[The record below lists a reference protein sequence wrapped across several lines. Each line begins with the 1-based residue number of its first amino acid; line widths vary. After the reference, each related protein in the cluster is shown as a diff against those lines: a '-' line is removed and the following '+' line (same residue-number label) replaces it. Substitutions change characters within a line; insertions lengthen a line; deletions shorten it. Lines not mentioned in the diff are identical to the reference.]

1 MRKILDILPA
11 GFRRR
16 SLGVVATLFARAA
29 LDFAGLAA
37 LLPLLMLALDPATLT
52 GEGASAGAWFRVGS
66 ASPRL
71 PAGIICAAVLLF
83 TALKARASLRLLRT
97 ERNFLSDLYR
107 TLSRRL
113 YTAYHDRGMAFIDA
127 SDPATLVRNI
137 QVVTLTFTY
146 GVLRPAASML
156 AEGMLLLLLL
166 TALAIQAPLAAAF
179 VTALFLIVGGAYGQF
194 IRRRCDRIGEAEHRA
209 QRDKARIVTE
219 TFRGYADMEVN
230 GAFPEMLREFDRAL
244 DEVVRAR
251 AQEAA
256 TNRMPA
262 LFVEGGLAVGLV
274 LLVFAG
280 FGKEATALRFGLFAV
295 AALRLMPSI
304 RSLLT
309 AWTLLR
315 RNRYTMVILR
325 RAADG
330 ITTAEVGD
338 SGDSEHSRAE
348 NGRIGDGIGRTVKK
362 DGAIGDG
369 QATGV
374 IGVTGSNR
382 NNENG
387 CGIGL
392 GTFDTGGS
400 HGNSVLP
407 FEHEITIRGL
417 TFRYPGGP
425 EVIRKLDFTIRKG
438 ERIGICGASGIGKS
452 TLFQL
457 LLGLYE
463 PTAGE
468 IRIDGVLLTPATR
481 RLWQN
486 RIGYVPQRP
495 FLRNGTLAENVAP
508 GLPPEAIDRQRV
520 VDALERAQTGAF
532 VASLPRGIDT
542 PIGACGSRISGGQ
555 RQRIAIA
562 RALYQQSDVLFLDEA
577 TSALDDRTE
586 EDLLR
591 SLDELAREHP
601 GWTLL
606 MIAHRAHSLIHCQRI
621 LDLGNGD

>member
-16 SLGVVATLFARAA
+16 SFGIVATLFARAA

-37 LLPLLMLALDPATLT
+37 LLPLLMLALDPAALS
-52 GEGASAGAWFRVGS
+52 GEGASPGAWIRSGS

-71 PAGIICAAVLLF
+71 LAGMICIAVLLF
-83 TALKARASLRLLRT
+83 TALKARISLRLFRI
-97 ERNFLSDLYR
+97 ERNFLCDLYR

-137 QVVTLTFTY
+137 QVVTQTFTC
-146 GVLRPAASML
+146 GVLRPAASIL

-166 TALAIQAPLAAAF
+166 TALALHAPLAAAF
-179 VTALFLIVGGAYGQF
+179 VTALFLSVGGTYGRF
-194 IRRRCDRIGEAEHRA
+194 VRRRFDRIGAAEHRA
-209 QRDKARIVTE
+209 QRDKARIVAE

-262 LFVEGGLAVGLV
+262 LFIEGGLAVGLV
-274 LLVFAG
+274 FLVIVG
-280 FGKEATALRFGLFAV
+280 FGSKDTALKFGLFAV

-315 RNRYTMVILR
+315 RNRYTIAILR
-325 RAADG
+325 RAASG
-330 ITTAEVGD
+330 IAEARVRN
-338 SGDSEHSRAE
+338 SGNSECSGKE
-348 NGRIGDGIGRTVKK
+348 NGRSGEGIDNRVGTSGADGKVRVIARGTPREKIDGDGE
-362 DGAIGDG
+362 
-369 QATGV
+369 TG
-374 IGVTGSNR
+374 
-382 NNENG
+382 
-387 CGIGL
+387 
-392 GTFDTGGS
+392 
-400 HGNSVLP
+400 VLP
-407 FEHEITIRGL
+407 FEHEITLRGL
-417 TFRYPGGP
+417 SFRYPGGP

-438 ERIGICGASGIGKS
+438 ERIGIRGASGIGKS

-463 PTAGE
+463 PTEGE
-468 IRIDGVLLTPATR
+468 IHIDGTLLTPATR

-508 GLPPEAIDRQRV
+508 GLPSEEIDRQRV
-520 VDALERAQTGAF
+520 REALERAQAGAF

-542 PIGACGSRISGGQ
+542 PVGACGSRISGGQ

-562 RALYQQSDVLFLDEA
+562 RALYRQSDVLFLDEA
-577 TSALDDRTE
+577 TAALDDRTE
-586 EDLLR
+586 EALLR
-591 SLDELAREHP
+591 SLDDLAREHP

-606 MIAHRAHSLIHCQRI
+606 MIAHRAHSLIHCRRI

>member
-16 SLGVVATLFARAA
+16 SFGVVATLFARAA

-37 LLPLLMLALDPATLT
+37 LLPLLMLALDPAALS
-52 GEGASAGAWFRVGS
+52 GEGASPGAWIRSGS

-71 PAGIICAAVLLF
+71 LAGMICIAVLLF
-83 TALKARASLRLLRT
+83 TALKARISLRLFRI
-97 ERNFLSDLYR
+97 ERNFLCDLYR

-137 QVVTLTFTY
+137 QVVTQTFTC
-146 GVLRPAASML
+146 GVLRPAASIL

-166 TALAIQAPLAAAF
+166 TALALHAPLAAAF
-179 VTALFLIVGGAYGQF
+179 VTALFLTVGGTYGRF
-194 IRRRCDRIGEAEHRA
+194 VRRRFDRIGAAEHRA
-209 QRDKARIVTE
+209 QRDKARIVAE

-262 LFVEGGLAVGLV
+262 LFIEGGLAVGLV
-274 LLVFAG
+274 FLVIVG
-280 FGKEATALRFGLFAV
+280 FGSKATALQFGLFAV

-315 RNRYTMVILR
+315 RNHYTMAILR

-330 ITTAEVGD
+330 IAAARVRN
-338 SGDSEHSRAE
+338 SGNSECSGKE
-348 NGRIGDGIGRTVKK
+348 NGRSGEGIDNRVGTSGADGKVRVIARGTPREKIDGDGE
-362 DGAIGDG
+362 
-369 QATGV
+369 TG
-374 IGVTGSNR
+374 
-382 NNENG
+382 
-387 CGIGL
+387 
-392 GTFDTGGS
+392 
-400 HGNSVLP
+400 VLP
-407 FEHEITIRGL
+407 FEHEITLRGL
-417 TFRYPGGP
+417 SFRYPGGP

-438 ERIGICGASGIGKS
+438 ERIGIRGASGIGKS

-463 PTAGE
+463 PTEGE

-508 GLPPEAIDRQRV
+508 GLPSEEIDRQRV
-520 VDALERAQTGAF
+520 REALERAQAGAF

-542 PIGACGSRISGGQ
+542 PVGACGSRISGGQ

-562 RALYQQSDVLFLDEA
+562 RALYRQSDVLFLDEA
-577 TSALDDRTE
+577 TAALDDRTE
-586 EDLLR
+586 EALLR
-591 SLDELAREHP
+591 SLDDLAREHP

-606 MIAHRAHSLIHCQRI
+606 MIAHRAHSLIHCRRI

>member
-37 LLPLLMLALDPATLT
+37 LLPLLMLALDPAALS
-52 GEGASAGAWFRVGS
+52 GEGASPGAWIRSGS

-71 PAGIICAAVLLF
+71 LAGMICIAVLLF
-83 TALKARASLRLLRT
+83 TALKARISLRLFRI
-97 ERNFLSDLYR
+97 ERNFLCDLYR

-137 QVVTLTFTY
+137 QVVTQTFTC
-146 GVLRPAASML
+146 GVLRPAASIL

-166 TALAIQAPLAAAF
+166 TALALHAPLAAAF
-179 VTALFLIVGGAYGQF
+179 VTALFLSVGGAYGRF
-194 IRRRCDRIGEAEHRA
+194 VRRRFDRIGAAEHRA
-209 QRDKARIVTE
+209 QRDKARIVAE

-262 LFVEGGLAVGLV
+262 LFIEGGLAVGLV
-274 LLVFAG
+274 FLVIVG
-280 FGKEATALRFGLFAV
+280 FGSKATALQFGLFAV

-315 RNRYTMVILR
+315 RNRYTIAILR
-325 RAADG
+325 RAASG
-330 ITTAEVGD
+330 IAEARVRN
-338 SGDSEHSRAE
+338 SGNSECSGKE
-348 NGRIGDGIGRTVKK
+348 NGRSGEGIDNRVGTSGADGKVRVIARGTPREKIDGDGE
-362 DGAIGDG
+362 
-369 QATGV
+369 TG
-374 IGVTGSNR
+374 
-382 NNENG
+382 
-387 CGIGL
+387 
-392 GTFDTGGS
+392 
-400 HGNSVLP
+400 VLP
-407 FEHEITIRGL
+407 FEHEITLRGVS
-417 TFRYPGGP
+417 FRYPGGP

-438 ERIGICGASGIGKS
+438 ERIGIRGASGIGKS

-463 PTAGE
+463 PTEGE

-508 GLPPEAIDRQRV
+508 GLPSEEIDRQRV
-520 VDALERAQTGAF
+520 REALERAQAGAF

-542 PIGACGSRISGGQ
+542 PVGACGSRISGGQ

-562 RALYQQSDVLFLDEA
+562 RALYRQSDVLFLDEA
-577 TSALDDRTE
+577 TAALDDRTE
-586 EDLLR
+586 EALLR
-591 SLDELAREHP
+591 SLDDLAREHP

-606 MIAHRAHSLIHCQRI
+606 MIAHRAHSLIHCRRI

>member
-16 SLGVVATLFARAA
+16 SFGIVATLFARAA

-37 LLPLLMLALDPATLT
+37 LLPLLMLALDPAALS
-52 GEGASAGAWFRVGS
+52 GEGASPGAWIRSGS

-71 PAGIICAAVLLF
+71 LAGMICIAVLLF
-83 TALKARASLRLLRT
+83 TALKARISLRLFRI
-97 ERNFLSDLYR
+97 ERNFLCDLYR

-137 QVVTLTFTY
+137 QVVTQTFTC
-146 GVLRPAASML
+146 GVLRPAASIL

-166 TALAIQAPLAAAF
+166 TALALHAPLAAAF
-179 VTALFLIVGGAYGQF
+179 VTALFLSVGGTYGRF
-194 IRRRCDRIGEAEHRA
+194 VRRRFDRIGAAEHRA
-209 QRDKARIVTE
+209 QRDKARIVAE

-262 LFVEGGLAVGLV
+262 LFIEGGLAVGLV
-274 LLVFAG
+274 FLVIVG
-280 FGKEATALRFGLFAV
+280 FGSKATALQFGLFAV

-315 RNRYTMVILR
+315 RNRYTIAILR

-330 ITTAEVGD
+330 IAAAEVR
-338 SGDSEHSRAE
+338 DSENPGPFGKVEVRNSGNSECSGKE
-348 NGRIGDGIGRTVKK
+348 NGRSGEGIDNRVGTSGADGKVRVIARGTPREKIDGDG
-362 DGAIGDG
+362 
-369 QATGV
+369 
-374 IGVTGSNR
+374 
-382 NNENG
+382 ENG
-387 CGIGL
+387 I
-392 GTFDTGGS
+392 
-400 HGNSVLP
+400 LP
-407 FEHEITIRGL
+407 FEHEITLRGVS
-417 TFRYPGGP
+417 FRYPGGP
-425 EVIRKLDFTIRKG
+425 EVIRRLDFTIRKG
-438 ERIGICGASGIGKS
+438 ERIGIRGASGIGKS

-463 PTAGE
+463 PTEGE

-508 GLPPEAIDRQRV
+508 GLPSEEIDRQRV
-520 VDALERAQTGAF
+520 REALERAQAGAF

-542 PIGACGSRISGGQ
+542 PVGACGSRISGGQ

-562 RALYQQSDVLFLDEA
+562 RALYRQSDVLFLDEA
-577 TSALDDRTE
+577 TAALDDRTE
-586 EDLLR
+586 EALLR
-591 SLDELAREHP
+591 SLDDLAREHP

-606 MIAHRAHSLIHCQRI
+606 MIAHRAHSLIHCRRI

>member
-16 SLGVVATLFARAA
+16 SFGIVATLFARAA

-37 LLPLLMLALDPATLT
+37 LLPLLMLALDPAALS
-52 GEGASAGAWFRVGS
+52 GEGASPGAWIRSGS

-71 PAGIICAAVLLF
+71 LAGMICIAVLLF
-83 TALKARASLRLLRT
+83 TALKARISLRLFRI
-97 ERNFLSDLYR
+97 ERNFLCDLYR

-137 QVVTLTFTY
+137 QVVTQTFTC
-146 GVLRPAASML
+146 GVLRPAASIL

-166 TALAIQAPLAAAF
+166 TALALHAPLAAAF
-179 VTALFLIVGGAYGQF
+179 VTALFLSVGGTYGRF
-194 IRRRCDRIGEAEHRA
+194 VRRRFDRIGAAEHRA
-209 QRDKARIVTE
+209 QRDKARIVAE

-244 DEVVRAR
+244 DEVVCAR

-262 LFVEGGLAVGLV
+262 LFIEGGLAVGLV
-274 LLVFAG
+274 FLVIVG
-280 FGKEATALRFGLFAV
+280 FGSKATALKFGLFAV

-315 RNRYTMVILR
+315 RNRYTIAILR
-325 RAADG
+325 RAASG
-330 ITTAEVGD
+330 IAEARVRN
-338 SGDSEHSRAE
+338 SGNSECSGKE
-348 NGRIGDGIGRTVKK
+348 NGRSGEGIDNRVGTSGADGKVRVIARGTPREKIDGDGE
-362 DGAIGDG
+362 
-369 QATGV
+369 TG
-374 IGVTGSNR
+374 
-382 NNENG
+382 
-387 CGIGL
+387 
-392 GTFDTGGS
+392 
-400 HGNSVLP
+400 VLP
-407 FEHEITIRGL
+407 FEHEITLRGL
-417 TFRYPGGP
+417 SFRYPGGP
-425 EVIRKLDFTIRKG
+425 EVIRRLDFTIRKG
-438 ERIGICGASGIGKS
+438 ERIGIRGASGIGKS

-463 PTAGE
+463 PTEGE

-508 GLPPEAIDRQRV
+508 GLPSEEIDRQRV
-520 VDALERAQTGAF
+520 REALERAQAGAF

-542 PIGACGSRISGGQ
+542 PVGACGSRISGGQ

-562 RALYQQSDVLFLDEA
+562 RALYRQSDVLFLDEA
-577 TSALDDRTE
+577 TAALDDRTE
-586 EDLLR
+586 EALLR
-591 SLDELAREHP
+591 SLDDLAREHP

-606 MIAHRAHSLIHCQRI
+606 MIAHRAHSLIHCRRI

>member
-16 SLGVVATLFARAA
+16 SFGIVATLFARAA

-37 LLPLLMLALDPATLT
+37 LLPLLMLALDPAALS
-52 GEGASAGAWFRVGS
+52 GEGASPGAWIRSGS

-71 PAGIICAAVLLF
+71 LAGMICAAVLLF
-83 TALKARASLRLLRT
+83 TALKARISLRLFRI
-97 ERNFLSDLYR
+97 ERNFLCDLYR

-137 QVVTLTFTY
+137 QVVTQTFTC
-146 GVLRPAASML
+146 GVLRPAASIL

-166 TALAIQAPLAAAF
+166 TALALHAPLAAAF
-179 VTALFLIVGGAYGQF
+179 VTALFLSVGGTYGRF
-194 IRRRCDRIGEAEHRA
+194 VRRRFDRIGAAEHRA
-209 QRDKARIVTE
+209 QRDKARIVAE

-262 LFVEGGLAVGLV
+262 LFIEGGLAVGLV
-274 LLVFAG
+274 FLVIVG
-280 FGKEATALRFGLFAV
+280 FGKGATALRFGVFAV

-315 RNRYTMVILR
+315 RNHYTMAILR

-330 ITTAEVGD
+330 IAAAEVR
-338 SGDSEHSRAE
+338 DSE
-348 NGRIGDGIGRTVKK
+348 NPGRSGKK
-362 DGAIGDG
+362 DGRSREGIDNRVGTSGADGKVRVIARGTPREKIDGDG
-369 QATGV
+369 ETG
-374 IGVTGSNR
+374 
-382 NNENG
+382 
-387 CGIGL
+387 
-392 GTFDTGGS
+392 
-400 HGNSVLP
+400 VLP
-407 FEHEITIRGL
+407 FEHEITLRGVS
-417 TFRYPGGP
+417 FRYPGGP

-438 ERIGICGASGIGKS
+438 ERIGIRGASGIGKS

-463 PTAGE
+463 PTEGE

-508 GLPPEAIDRQRV
+508 GLPSEEIDRQRV
-520 VDALERAQTGAF
+520 REALERAQAGAF

-542 PIGACGSRISGGQ
+542 PVGACGSRISGGQ

-562 RALYQQSDVLFLDEA
+562 RALYRQSDVLFLDEA
-577 TSALDDRTE
+577 TAALDDRTE
-586 EDLLR
+586 EALLR
-591 SLDELAREHP
+591 SLDDLAREHP

-606 MIAHRAHSLIHCQRI
+606 MIAHRAHSLIHCRRI

>member
-16 SLGVVATLFARAA
+16 SFGVVATLFARAA

-37 LLPLLMLALDPATLT
+37 LLPLLMLALDPAALS
-52 GEGASAGAWFRVGS
+52 GEGASPGAWLRGGG

-71 PAGIICAAVLLF
+71 LAGMICAAVLLF
-83 TALKARASLRLLRT
+83 TALKARISLRLFRI
-97 ERNFLSDLYR
+97 ERNFLCDLYR

-137 QVVTLTFTY
+137 QVVTQTFTC
-146 GVLRPAASML
+146 GVLRPAASIL

-166 TALAIQAPLAAAF
+166 TALALHAPLAAAF
-179 VTALFLIVGGAYGQF
+179 VTALFLSVGGTYERF
-194 IRRRCDRIGEAEHRA
+194 VRRRFDRIGAAEHRA
-209 QRDKARIVTE
+209 QRDKARIVAE

-262 LFVEGGLAVGLV
+262 LFIEGGLAVGLV
-274 LLVFAG
+274 FLVIVG
-280 FGKEATALRFGLFAV
+280 FGSKATALQFGLFAV

-315 RNRYTMVILR
+315 RNRYTIAILR
-325 RAADG
+325 RAASG
-330 ITTAEVGD
+330 IAEARVRN
-338 SGDSEHSRAE
+338 SGNSECSGKE
-348 NGRIGDGIGRTVKK
+348 NGRSGEGIDNRVGTSGADGKVRVIARGTPREKIDGDGE
-362 DGAIGDG
+362 
-369 QATGV
+369 TG
-374 IGVTGSNR
+374 
-382 NNENG
+382 
-387 CGIGL
+387 
-392 GTFDTGGS
+392 
-400 HGNSVLP
+400 VLP
-407 FEHEITIRGL
+407 FEHEITLRGVS
-417 TFRYPGGP
+417 FRYPGGP

-438 ERIGICGASGIGKS
+438 ERIGIRGASGIGKS

-463 PTAGE
+463 PTEGE

-486 RIGYVPQRP
+486 RIGYVPQHP

-508 GLPPEAIDRQRV
+508 GLPSEEIDRQRV
-520 VDALERAQTGAF
+520 REALERAQAGAF

-542 PIGACGSRISGGQ
+542 PVGACGSRISGGQ

-562 RALYQQSDVLFLDEA
+562 RALYRQSDVLFLDEA
-577 TSALDDRTE
+577 TAALDDRTE
-586 EDLLR
+586 EALLR
-591 SLDELAREHP
+591 SLDDLAREHP

-606 MIAHRAHSLIHCQRI
+606 MIAHRAHSLIHCRRI

>member
-16 SLGVVATLFARAA
+16 SFGVVATLFARAA

-37 LLPLLMLALDPATLT
+37 LLPLLMLALDPAALS
-52 GEGASAGAWFRVGS
+52 GEGASPGAWIRSGS

-71 PAGIICAAVLLF
+71 LAGMICIAVLLF
-83 TALKARASLRLLRT
+83 TALKARISLRLFRI
-97 ERNFLSDLYR
+97 ERNFLCDLYR

-137 QVVTLTFTY
+137 QVVTQTFTC
-146 GVLRPAASML
+146 GVLRPAASIL

-166 TALAIQAPLAAAF
+166 TALALHAPLAAAF
-179 VTALFLIVGGAYGQF
+179 VTALFLSVGGAYGRF
-194 IRRRCDRIGEAEHRA
+194 VRRRFDRIGAAEHRA
-209 QRDKARIVTE
+209 QRDKARIVAE

-262 LFVEGGLAVGLV
+262 LFIEGGLAVGLV
-274 LLVFAG
+274 FLVIVG
-280 FGKEATALRFGLFAV
+280 FGSKATALQFGLFAV

-315 RNRYTMVILR
+315 RNRYTIAILR
-325 RAADG
+325 RAASG
-330 ITTAEVGD
+330 IAEERVRN
-338 SGDSEHSRAE
+338 SGNSECSGKE
-348 NGRIGDGIGRTVKK
+348 NGRSGEGIDNRVGTSGADGKVRVIAHGTPREKIDGDG
-362 DGAIGDG
+362 
-369 QATGV
+369 
-374 IGVTGSNR
+374 
-382 NNENG
+382 ENG
-387 CGIGL
+387 I
-392 GTFDTGGS
+392 
-400 HGNSVLP
+400 LP
-407 FEHEITIRGL
+407 FEHEITLRGL
-417 TFRYPGGP
+417 SFRYPGGP
-425 EVIRKLDFTIRKG
+425 EVIRRLDFTIRKG
-438 ERIGICGASGIGKS
+438 ERIGIRGASGIGKS

-463 PTAGE
+463 PTEGE

-508 GLPPEAIDRQRV
+508 GLPSEEIDRQRV
-520 VDALERAQTGAF
+520 REALERAQAGAF

-542 PIGACGSRISGGQ
+542 PVGACGSRISGGQ

-562 RALYQQSDVLFLDEA
+562 RALYRQSDVLFLDEA
-577 TSALDDRTE
+577 TAALDDRTE
-586 EDLLR
+586 EALLR
-591 SLDELAREHP
+591 SLDDLAREHP

-606 MIAHRAHSLIHCQRI
+606 MIAHRAHSLIHCRRI

>member
-16 SLGVVATLFARAA
+16 SFGVVATLFARAA

-37 LLPLLMLALDPATLT
+37 LLPLLMLALDPAALS
-52 GEGASAGAWFRVGS
+52 GEGASPGAWIRSGS

-71 PAGIICAAVLLF
+71 LAGMICIAVLLF
-83 TALKARASLRLLRT
+83 TALKARISLRLFRI
-97 ERNFLSDLYR
+97 ERNFLCDLYR

-137 QVVTLTFTY
+137 QVVTQTFTC
-146 GVLRPAASML
+146 GVLRPAASIL

-166 TALAIQAPLAAAF
+166 TALALHAPLAAAF
-179 VTALFLIVGGAYGQF
+179 VTALFLSVGGTYGRF
-194 IRRRCDRIGEAEHRA
+194 VRRRFDRIGAAEHRA
-209 QRDKARIVTE
+209 QRDKARNVAE

-262 LFVEGGLAVGLV
+262 LFIEGGLAVGLV
-274 LLVFAG
+274 FLVIVG
-280 FGKEATALRFGLFAV
+280 FGSKATALQFGLFAV

-315 RNRYTMVILR
+315 RNRYTIAILR
-325 RAADG
+325 RAASG
-330 ITTAEVGD
+330 IAEARVRN
-338 SGDSEHSRAE
+338 SGNSECSGKE
-348 NGRIGDGIGRTVKK
+348 NGRSGEGIDSCVGTSGADGEAGVVARGTDRERSDGDG
-362 DGAIGDG
+362 
-369 QATGV
+369 
-374 IGVTGSNR
+374 
-382 NNENG
+382 ENG
-387 CGIGL
+387 I
-392 GTFDTGGS
+392 
-400 HGNSVLP
+400 LP
-407 FEHEITIRGL
+407 FEHEITLRGVS
-417 TFRYPGGP
+417 FRYPGGP
-425 EVIRKLDFTIRKG
+425 EVIRRLDFTIRKG
-438 ERIGICGASGIGKS
+438 ERIGIRGASGIGKS

-463 PTAGE
+463 PTEGE

-508 GLPPEAIDRQRV
+508 GLPSEEIDRQRV
-520 VDALERAQTGAF
+520 REALERAQAGAF

-542 PIGACGSRISGGQ
+542 PVGACGSRISGGQ

-562 RALYQQSDVLFLDEA
+562 RALYRQSDVLFLDEA
-577 TSALDDRTE
+577 TAALDDRTE
-586 EDLLR
+586 EALLR
-591 SLDELAREHP
+591 SLDDLAREHP

-606 MIAHRAHSLIHCQRI
+606 MIAHRAHSLIHCRRI

>member
-16 SLGVVATLFARAA
+16 SFGVVATLFARAA

-37 LLPLLMLALDPATLT
+37 LLPLLMLALDPAALS
-52 GEGASAGAWFRVGS
+52 GEGASPGAWIRSGG
-66 ASPRL
+66 ASLRL
-71 PAGIICAAVLLF
+71 LAGMICAAVLLF
-83 TALKARASLRLLRT
+83 TALKARISLRLFRI
-97 ERNFLSDLYR
+97 ERNFLCDLYR

-137 QVVTLTFTY
+137 QVVTQTFTC
-146 GVLRPAASML
+146 GVLRPAASIL

-166 TALAIQAPLAAAF
+166 TALALHAPLAAAF
-179 VTALFLIVGGAYGQF
+179 VTALFLSVGGTYGRF
-194 IRRRCDRIGEAEHRA
+194 VRRRCDRIGAAEHRA
-209 QRDKARIVTE
+209 QRDKARIVAE

-244 DEVVRAR
+244 DEVVRAC

-262 LFVEGGLAVGLV
+262 LFIEGGLAVGLV
-274 LLVFAG
+274 FLVIVG
-280 FGKEATALRFGLFAV
+280 FGSKATALKFGLFAV

-315 RNRYTMVILR
+315 RNHYTMAILR

-330 ITTAEVGD
+330 IAAAEVRD
-338 SGDSEHSRAE
+338 SGNSECSGKE
-348 NGRIGDGIGRTVKK
+348 NGRSGEGIDNRVGTSGADGKVRVIARGTPREKIDGDGE
-362 DGAIGDG
+362 
-369 QATGV
+369 TG
-374 IGVTGSNR
+374 
-382 NNENG
+382 
-387 CGIGL
+387 
-392 GTFDTGGS
+392 
-400 HGNSVLP
+400 VLP
-407 FEHEITIRGL
+407 FEHEITLRGL
-417 TFRYPGGP
+417 SFRYPGGP

-438 ERIGICGASGIGKS
+438 ERIGIRGASGIGKS

-463 PTAGE
+463 PTEGE

-508 GLPPEAIDRQRV
+508 GLPSEEIDRQRV
-520 VDALERAQTGAF
+520 REALERAQAGAF

-542 PIGACGSRISGGQ
+542 PVGACGSRISGGQ

-562 RALYQQSDVLFLDEA
+562 RALYRQSDVLFLDEA

-586 EDLLR
+586 EALLR
-591 SLDELAREHP
+591 SLDDLARGHP

-606 MIAHRAHSLIHCQRI
+606 MIAHRAHSLIHCRRI

>member
-16 SLGVVATLFARAA
+16 SFGIVATLFARAA

-37 LLPLLMLALDPATLT
+37 LLPLLMLALDPAALS
-52 GEGASAGAWFRVGS
+52 GEGASPGAWIRNGS

-71 PAGIICAAVLLF
+71 LAGMICIAVLLF
-83 TALKARASLRLLRT
+83 TALKARISLRLFRI
-97 ERNFLSDLYR
+97 ERNFLCDLYR

-137 QVVTLTFTY
+137 QVVTQTFTC
-146 GVLRPAASML
+146 GVLRPAASIL

-166 TALAIQAPLAAAF
+166 TALALHAPLAAAF
-179 VTALFLIVGGAYGQF
+179 VTALFLSVGGTYGRF
-194 IRRRCDRIGEAEHRA
+194 VRRRFDRIGAAEHRA
-209 QRDKARIVTE
+209 QRDKARIVAE

-262 LFVEGGLAVGLV
+262 LFIEGGLAVGLV
-274 LLVFAG
+274 FLVIVG
-280 FGKEATALRFGLFAV
+280 FGSKATALQFGLFTV

-315 RNRYTMVILR
+315 RNRYTIAILR
-325 RAADG
+325 RAASG
-330 ITTAEVGD
+330 IAEARVRN
-338 SGDSEHSRAE
+338 SGNSECSGKE
-348 NGRIGDGIGRTVKK
+348 NGRSGEGIDNRVGTSGADGKVRVIARGTPQEKIDGDGE
-362 DGAIGDG
+362 
-369 QATGV
+369 TG
-374 IGVTGSNR
+374 
-382 NNENG
+382 
-387 CGIGL
+387 
-392 GTFDTGGS
+392 
-400 HGNSVLP
+400 VLP
-407 FEHEITIRGL
+407 FEHEITLRGVS
-417 TFRYPGGP
+417 FRYPGGP
-425 EVIRKLDFTIRKG
+425 EVIRRLDFTIRKG
-438 ERIGICGASGIGKS
+438 ERIGIRGASGIGKS

-463 PTAGE
+463 PTEGE

-508 GLPPEAIDRQRV
+508 GLPSEEIDRQRV
-520 VDALERAQTGAF
+520 REALERAQAGAF

-542 PIGACGSRISGGQ
+542 PVGACGSRISGGQ

-562 RALYQQSDVLFLDEA
+562 RALYRQSDVLFLDEA
-577 TSALDDRTE
+577 TAALDDRTE
-586 EDLLR
+586 EALLR
-591 SLDELAREHP
+591 SLDDLARGHP

-606 MIAHRAHSLIHCQRI
+606 MIAHRTHSLIHCRRI

>member
-16 SLGVVATLFARAA
+16 SFGIVATLFARAA

-37 LLPLLMLALDPATLT
+37 LLPLLMLALDPAALS
-52 GEGASAGAWFRVGS
+52 GEGASPGAWIRSGS

-71 PAGIICAAVLLF
+71 LAGMICAAVLLF
-83 TALKARASLRLLRT
+83 TALKARISLRLFRI
-97 ERNFLSDLYR
+97 ERNFLCDLYR

-137 QVVTLTFTY
+137 QVVTQTFTC
-146 GVLRPAASML
+146 GVLRPAASIL

-166 TALAIQAPLAAAF
+166 TALALHAPLAAAF
-179 VTALFLIVGGAYGQF
+179 VAALFLSVGGTYGRF
-194 IRRRCDRIGEAEHRA
+194 VRRRFDRIGAAEHRA
-209 QRDKARIVTE
+209 QRDKARIVAE

-274 LLVFAG
+274 LLVLVG
-280 FGKEATALRFGLFAV
+280 FGKGATALQFGLFAV

-315 RNRYTMVILR
+315 RNRYTIAILR
-325 RAADG
+325 RAASG
-330 ITTAEVGD
+330 IAEARVRN
-338 SGDSEHSRAE
+338 SGNSECSGKE
-348 NGRIGDGIGRTVKK
+348 NGRSGEGIDNRVGTSGADGKVRVIARGTPREKIDGDGE
-362 DGAIGDG
+362 
-369 QATGV
+369 TG
-374 IGVTGSNR
+374 
-382 NNENG
+382 
-387 CGIGL
+387 
-392 GTFDTGGS
+392 
-400 HGNSVLP
+400 VLP
-407 FEHEITIRGL
+407 FEHEITLRGVS
-417 TFRYPGGP
+417 FRYPGGP

-438 ERIGICGASGIGKS
+438 ERIGIRGASGIGKS

-463 PTAGE
+463 PTEGE

-508 GLPPEAIDRQRV
+508 GLPSEEIDRQRV
-520 VDALERAQTGAF
+520 REALERAQAGAF

-542 PIGACGSRISGGQ
+542 PVGACGSRISGGQ

-562 RALYQQSDVLFLDEA
+562 RALYRQSDVLFLDEA

-586 EDLLR
+586 EALLR
-591 SLDELAREHP
+591 SLDDLAREHP

-606 MIAHRAHSLIHCQRI
+606 MIAHRAHSLIHCRRI

>member
-16 SLGVVATLFARAA
+16 SFGVVATLFARAA

-37 LLPLLMLALDPATLT
+37 LLPLLMLALDPAALS
-52 GEGASAGAWFRVGS
+52 GEGASPGAWIRSGS

-71 PAGIICAAVLLF
+71 LAGMICIAVLLF
-83 TALKARASLRLLRT
+83 TALKARISLRLFRI
-97 ERNFLSDLYR
+97 ERNFLCDLYR

-137 QVVTLTFTY
+137 QVVTQTFTC
-146 GVLRPAASML
+146 GVLRPAASIL

-166 TALAIQAPLAAAF
+166 TALALHAPLAAAF
-179 VTALFLIVGGAYGQF
+179 VTALFLSVGGTYGRF
-194 IRRRCDRIGEAEHRA
+194 VRRRFDRIGAAEHRA
-209 QRDKARIVTE
+209 QRDKARIVAE

-262 LFVEGGLAVGLV
+262 LFIEGGLAVGLV
-274 LLVFAG
+274 LLVLVG
-280 FGKEATALRFGLFAV
+280 FGKGATALRFGVFAV

-315 RNRYTMVILR
+315 RNRYTIAILR
-325 RAADG
+325 RAASG
-330 ITTAEVGD
+330 IAEARVRN
-338 SGDSEHSRAE
+338 SGNSECSGKE
-348 NGRIGDGIGRTVKK
+348 NGRSGEGIDNRVGTSGADGKVRVIARGTPREKIDGDGE
-362 DGAIGDG
+362 
-369 QATGV
+369 TG
-374 IGVTGSNR
+374 
-382 NNENG
+382 
-387 CGIGL
+387 
-392 GTFDTGGS
+392 
-400 HGNSVLP
+400 VLP
-407 FEHEITIRGL
+407 FEHEITLRGVS
-417 TFRYPGGP
+417 FRYPGGP

-438 ERIGICGASGIGKS
+438 ERIGIRGASGIGKS

-463 PTAGE
+463 PTEGE

-508 GLPPEAIDRQRV
+508 GLPSEEIDRQRV
-520 VDALERAQTGAF
+520 REALERAQAGAF

-542 PIGACGSRISGGQ
+542 PVGACGSRISGGQ

-562 RALYQQSDVLFLDEA
+562 RALYRQSDVLFLDEA
-577 TSALDDRTE
+577 TAALDDRTE
-586 EDLLR
+586 EALLR
-591 SLDELAREHP
+591 SLDDLAREHP

-606 MIAHRAHSLIHCQRI
+606 MIAHRAHSLIHCRRI

>member
-16 SLGVVATLFARAA
+16 SFGIVATLFARAA

-37 LLPLLMLALDPATLT
+37 LLPLLMLALDPAALS
-52 GEGASAGAWFRVGS
+52 GEGASPGAWIRSGG
-66 ASPRL
+66 ASLRL
-71 PAGIICAAVLLF
+71 LAGMICAAVLLF
-83 TALKARASLRLLRT
+83 TALKARISLRLFRI
-97 ERNFLSDLYR
+97 ERNFLCDLYR

-137 QVVTLTFTY
+137 QVVTQTFTC
-146 GVLRPAASML
+146 GVLRPAASIL

-166 TALAIQAPLAAAF
+166 TALALHAPLAAAF
-179 VTALFLIVGGAYGQF
+179 VTALFLTVGGTYGRF
-194 IRRRCDRIGEAEHRA
+194 VRRRFDRIGAAEHRA
-209 QRDKARIVTE
+209 QRDKARIVAE

-262 LFVEGGLAVGLV
+262 LFIEGGLAVGLV
-274 LLVFAG
+274 FLVIVG
-280 FGKEATALRFGLFAV
+280 FGSKDTALQFGLFAV

-315 RNRYTMVILR
+315 RNHYTIAILR
-325 RAADG
+325 RAASG
-330 ITTAEVGD
+330 IAEARVRN
-338 SGDSEHSRAE
+338 SGNSECSGKE
-348 NGRIGDGIGRTVKK
+348 NGRSGEGIDNRVGTSGADGKVRVIARGTPREKIDGDGE
-362 DGAIGDG
+362 
-369 QATGV
+369 TG
-374 IGVTGSNR
+374 
-382 NNENG
+382 
-387 CGIGL
+387 
-392 GTFDTGGS
+392 
-400 HGNSVLP
+400 VLP
-407 FEHEITIRGL
+407 FEHEITLRGVS
-417 TFRYPGGP
+417 FRYPGGP
-425 EVIRKLDFTIRKG
+425 EVIRRLDFTIRKG
-438 ERIGICGASGIGKS
+438 ERIGIRGASGIGKS

-463 PTAGE
+463 PTEGE

-508 GLPPEAIDRQRV
+508 GLPSEEIDRQRV
-520 VDALERAQTGAF
+520 REALERAQAGAF

-542 PIGACGSRISGGQ
+542 PVGACGSRISGGQ

-562 RALYQQSDVLFLDEA
+562 RALYRQSDVLFLDEA
-577 TSALDDRTE
+577 TAALDDRTE
-586 EDLLR
+586 EALLR
-591 SLDELAREHP
+591 SLDDLAREHP

-606 MIAHRAHSLIHCQRI
+606 MIAHRAHSLIHCRRI

>member
-16 SLGVVATLFARAA
+16 SFGIVATLFARAA

-37 LLPLLMLALDPATLT
+37 LLPLLMLALDPAALS
-52 GEGASAGAWFRVGS
+52 GEGASPGAWIRSGS

-71 PAGIICAAVLLF
+71 LAGMICIAVLLF
-83 TALKARASLRLLRT
+83 TALKARISLRLFRI
-97 ERNFLSDLYR
+97 ERNFLCDLYR

-137 QVVTLTFTY
+137 QVVTQTFTC
-146 GVLRPAASML
+146 GVLRPAASIL

-166 TALAIQAPLAAAF
+166 TALALHAPLAAAF
-179 VTALFLIVGGAYGQF
+179 VTALFLTVGGTYGRF
-194 IRRRCDRIGEAEHRA
+194 VRRRFDRIGAAEHRA
-209 QRDKARIVTE
+209 QRDKARIVAE

-262 LFVEGGLAVGLV
+262 LFIEGGLAVGLV
-274 LLVFAG
+274 FLVIVG
-280 FGKEATALRFGLFAV
+280 FGSKDTALKFGLFAV

-315 RNRYTMVILR
+315 RNRYTMAILR
-325 RAADG
+325 CAADG
-330 ITTAEVGD
+330 IAAAEVR
-338 SGDSEHSRAE
+338 DSENPGPFGKVEVRDSENPGRSGKE
-348 NGRIGDGIGRTVKK
+348 NGRSGEGIDSCVGTSGADGEAGVVARGTDRERSDGDG
-362 DGAIGDG
+362 
-369 QATGV
+369 
-374 IGVTGSNR
+374 
-382 NNENG
+382 ENG
-387 CGIGL
+387 I
-392 GTFDTGGS
+392 
-400 HGNSVLP
+400 LP
-407 FEHEITIRGL
+407 FEHEITLRGVS
-417 TFRYPGGP
+417 FRYPGGP
-425 EVIRKLDFTIRKG
+425 EVIRRLDFTIRKG
-438 ERIGICGASGIGKS
+438 ERIGIRGASGIGKS

-463 PTAGE
+463 PTEGE
-468 IRIDGVLLTPATR
+468 IRIDGTLLTPATR

-508 GLPPEAIDRQRV
+508 GLPSEEIDRQRV
-520 VDALERAQTGAF
+520 REALERAQAGAF

-542 PIGACGSRISGGQ
+542 PVGACGSRISGGQ

-562 RALYQQSDVLFLDEA
+562 RALYRQSDVLFLDEA
-577 TSALDDRTE
+577 TAALDDRTE
-586 EDLLR
+586 EALLR
-591 SLDELAREHP
+591 SLDDLARGHP

-606 MIAHRAHSLIHCQRI
+606 MIAHRAHSLIHCRRI

>member
-16 SLGVVATLFARAA
+16 SLGVVATLFARAS

-37 LLPLLMLALDPATLT
+37 LLPLLMLALDPAALS
-52 GEGASAGAWFRVGS
+52 GEGASPGAWIRSGS

-71 PAGIICAAVLLF
+71 LAGMICIAVLLF
-83 TALKARASLRLLRT
+83 TALKARISLRLFRI
-97 ERNFLSDLYR
+97 ERNFLCDLYR

-137 QVVTLTFTY
+137 QVVTQTFTC
-146 GVLRPAASML
+146 GVLRPAASIL

-166 TALAIQAPLAAAF
+166 TALALHAPLAAAF
-179 VTALFLIVGGAYGQF
+179 VTALFLSVGGTYGRF
-194 IRRRCDRIGEAEHRA
+194 VRRRFDRIGAAEHRA
-209 QRDKARIVTE
+209 QRDKARIVAE

-244 DEVVRAR
+244 DEVVRAC

-262 LFVEGGLAVGLV
+262 LFIEGGLAVGLV
-274 LLVFAG
+274 FLVIVG
-280 FGKEATALRFGLFAV
+280 FGSKATALQFGLFTV

-315 RNRYTMVILR
+315 RNRYTIAILR
-325 RAADG
+325 RAASG
-330 ITTAEVGD
+330 IAEARVRN
-338 SGDSEHSRAE
+338 SGNSECSGKE
-348 NGRIGDGIGRTVKK
+348 NGRSGEGIDNRVGTSGADGKVRVIARGTPQEKIDGDGE
-362 DGAIGDG
+362 
-369 QATGV
+369 TG
-374 IGVTGSNR
+374 
-382 NNENG
+382 
-387 CGIGL
+387 
-392 GTFDTGGS
+392 
-400 HGNSVLP
+400 VLP
-407 FEHEITIRGL
+407 FEHEITLRGL
-417 TFRYPGGP
+417 SFRYPGGP

-438 ERIGICGASGIGKS
+438 ERIGIRGASGIGKS

-463 PTAGE
+463 PTEGE

-508 GLPPEAIDRQRV
+508 GLPSEEIDRQRV
-520 VDALERAQTGAF
+520 REALERAQAGAF

-542 PIGACGSRISGGQ
+542 PVGACGSRISGGQ

-562 RALYQQSDVLFLDEA
+562 RALYRQSDVLFLDEA
-577 TSALDDRTE
+577 TAALDDRTE
-586 EDLLR
+586 EALLR
-591 SLDELAREHP
+591 SLDDLAREHP

-606 MIAHRAHSLIHCQRI
+606 MIAHRAHSLIHCRRI

>member
-16 SLGVVATLFARAA
+16 SFGIVATLFARAA

-37 LLPLLMLALDPATLT
+37 LLPLLMLALDPAALS
-52 GEGASAGAWFRVGS
+52 GEGASPGAWIRSGS

-71 PAGIICAAVLLF
+71 LAGMICIAVLLF
-83 TALKARASLRLLRT
+83 TALKARISLRLFRI
-97 ERNFLSDLYR
+97 ERNFLCDLYR

-137 QVVTLTFTY
+137 QVVTQTFTC
-146 GVLRPAASML
+146 GVLRPAASIL

-166 TALAIQAPLAAAF
+166 TALALHAPLAAAF
-179 VTALFLIVGGAYGQF
+179 VTALFLSVGGTYGRF
-194 IRRRCDRIGEAEHRA
+194 VRRRFDRIGAAEHRA
-209 QRDKARIVTE
+209 QRDKARIVAE

-262 LFVEGGLAVGLV
+262 LFIEGGLAVGLV
-274 LLVFAG
+274 FLVIVG
-280 FGKEATALRFGLFAV
+280 FGSKDTALQFGLFAV

-315 RNRYTMVILR
+315 RNHYTMAILR

-330 ITTAEVGD
+330 IAAAEVR
-338 SGDSEHSRAE
+338 DSENSECSGKE
-348 NGRIGDGIGRTVKK
+348 NGRSGEGIDNRVGTSGADGKVRVFARGTPREKIDGDGE
-362 DGAIGDG
+362 
-369 QATGV
+369 TG
-374 IGVTGSNR
+374 
-382 NNENG
+382 
-387 CGIGL
+387 
-392 GTFDTGGS
+392 
-400 HGNSVLP
+400 VLP
-407 FEHEITIRGL
+407 FEHEITLRGL
-417 TFRYPGGP
+417 SFRYPGGP
-425 EVIRKLDFTIRKG
+425 EVIRRLDFTIRKG
-438 ERIGICGASGIGKS
+438 ERIGIRGASGIGKS

-463 PTAGE
+463 PTEGE
-468 IRIDGVLLTPATR
+468 IRIDGTLLTPATR

-508 GLPPEAIDRQRV
+508 GLPSEEIDRQRV
-520 VDALERAQTGAF
+520 REALERAQAGAF

-542 PIGACGSRISGGQ
+542 PVGACGSRISGGQ

-562 RALYQQSDVLFLDEA
+562 RALYRQSDVLFLDEA
-577 TSALDDRTE
+577 TAALDDRTE
-586 EDLLR
+586 EALLR
-591 SLDELAREHP
+591 SLDDLAREHP

-606 MIAHRAHSLIHCQRI
+606 MIAHRAHSLIHCRRI

>member
-1 MRKILDILPA
+1 MRKILDILPD

-37 LLPLLMLALDPATLT
+37 LLPLLMLALDPAALS
-52 GEGASAGAWFRVGS
+52 GEGASPGAWIRSGS

-71 PAGIICAAVLLF
+71 LAGMICIAVLLF
-83 TALKARASLRLLRT
+83 TALKARISLRLFRI
-97 ERNFLSDLYR
+97 ERNFLCDLYR

-137 QVVTLTFTY
+137 QVVTQTFTC
-146 GVLRPAASML
+146 GVLRPAASIL

-166 TALAIQAPLAAAF
+166 TALALHAPLAAAF
-179 VTALFLIVGGAYGQF
+179 VTALFLSVGGTYGRF
-194 IRRRCDRIGEAEHRA
+194 VRRRFDRIGAAEHRA
-209 QRDKARIVTE
+209 QRDKARIVAE

-262 LFVEGGLAVGLV
+262 LFIEGGLAVGLV
-274 LLVFAG
+274 FLVIVG
-280 FGKEATALRFGLFAV
+280 FGSKDTALQFGLFAV

-315 RNRYTMVILR
+315 RNHYTIAILR
-325 RAADG
+325 RAASG
-330 ITTAEVGD
+330 IAEARVRN
-338 SGDSEHSRAE
+338 SGNSECSGKE
-348 NGRIGDGIGRTVKK
+348 NGRSGEGIDNRVGTSGADGKVRVIARGTPREKIDGDGE
-362 DGAIGDG
+362 
-369 QATGV
+369 TG
-374 IGVTGSNR
+374 
-382 NNENG
+382 
-387 CGIGL
+387 
-392 GTFDTGGS
+392 
-400 HGNSVLP
+400 VLP
-407 FEHEITIRGL
+407 FEHEITLRGVS
-417 TFRYPGGP
+417 FRYPGGP
-425 EVIRKLDFTIRKG
+425 EVIRRLDFTIRKG
-438 ERIGICGASGIGKS
+438 ERIGIRGASGIGKS

-463 PTAGE
+463 PTEGE

-508 GLPPEAIDRQRV
+508 GLPSEEIDRQRV
-520 VDALERAQTGAF
+520 REALERAQAGAF

-542 PIGACGSRISGGQ
+542 PVGACGSRISGGQ

-562 RALYQQSDVLFLDEA
+562 RALYRQSDVLFLDEA
-577 TSALDDRTE
+577 TAALDDRTE
-586 EDLLR
+586 EALLR
-591 SLDELAREHP
+591 SLDDLAREHP

-606 MIAHRAHSLIHCQRI
+606 MIAHRAHSLIHCRRI

>member
-16 SLGVVATLFARAA
+16 SFGVVATLFARAA

-37 LLPLLMLALDPATLT
+37 LLPLLMLALDPAALS
-52 GEGASAGAWFRVGS
+52 GEGASPGAWIRSGS

-71 PAGIICAAVLLF
+71 LAGMICIAVLLF
-83 TALKARASLRLLRT
+83 TALKARISLRLFRI
-97 ERNFLSDLYR
+97 ERNFLCDLYR

-137 QVVTLTFTY
+137 QVVTQTFTC
-146 GVLRPAASML
+146 GVLRPAASIL

-166 TALAIQAPLAAAF
+166 TALALHAPLAAAF
-179 VTALFLIVGGAYGQF
+179 VTALFLSVGGTYGRF
-194 IRRRCDRIGEAEHRA
+194 VRRRFDRIGAAEHRA
-209 QRDKARIVTE
+209 QRDKARIVAE

-262 LFVEGGLAVGLV
+262 LFIEGGLAVGLV
-274 LLVFAG
+274 LLVLVG
-280 FGKEATALRFGLFAV
+280 FGKGATALRFGVFAV

-315 RNRYTMVILR
+315 RNRYTIAILR
-325 RAADG
+325 RAASG
-330 ITTAEVGD
+330 IAEARVRN
-338 SGDSEHSRAE
+338 SGNSECSGKE
-348 NGRIGDGIGRTVKK
+348 NGRSGEGIDNRVGTSGADGKVRVIARGTPREKIDGDGE
-362 DGAIGDG
+362 
-369 QATGV
+369 TG
-374 IGVTGSNR
+374 
-382 NNENG
+382 
-387 CGIGL
+387 
-392 GTFDTGGS
+392 
-400 HGNSVLP
+400 VLP
-407 FEHEITIRGL
+407 FEHEITLRGVS
-417 TFRYPGGP
+417 FRYPGGP

-438 ERIGICGASGIGKS
+438 ERIGIRGASGIGKS

-463 PTAGE
+463 PTEGE

-508 GLPPEAIDRQRV
+508 GLPSEEIDRQRV
-520 VDALERAQTGAF
+520 REALERAQAGAF

-542 PIGACGSRISGGQ
+542 PVGACGSRISGGQ

-562 RALYQQSDVLFLDEA
+562 RALYRQSDVLFLDEA
-577 TSALDDRTE
+577 TAALDDRTE
-586 EDLLR
+586 EALLR
-591 SLDELAREHP
+591 SLDDLAREHP
-601 GWTLL
+601 GWTLM
-606 MIAHRAHSLIHCQRI
+606 MIAHRAHSLIHCRRI

>member
-16 SLGVVATLFARAA
+16 SFGIVATLFARAA

-37 LLPLLMLALDPATLT
+37 LLPLLMLALDPAALS
-52 GEGASAGAWFRVGS
+52 GEGASPGAWIRSGS

-71 PAGIICAAVLLF
+71 LAGMICIAVLLF
-83 TALKARASLRLLRT
+83 TALKARISLRLFRI
-97 ERNFLSDLYR
+97 ERNFLCDLYR

-137 QVVTLTFTY
+137 QVVTQTFTC
-146 GVLRPAASML
+146 GVLRPAASIL

-166 TALAIQAPLAAAF
+166 TALALHAPLAAAF
-179 VTALFLIVGGAYGQF
+179 VTALFLTVGGTYGRF
-194 IRRRCDRIGEAEHRA
+194 VRRRFDRIGAAEHRA
-209 QRDKARIVTE
+209 QRDKARIVAE

-262 LFVEGGLAVGLV
+262 LFIEGGLAVGLV
-274 LLVFAG
+274 FLVIVG
-280 FGKEATALRFGLFAV
+280 FGSKDTALQFGLFAV

-315 RNRYTMVILR
+315 RNRYTMAILR
-325 RAADG
+325 RAASG
-330 ITTAEVGD
+330 IAEARVRN
-338 SGDSEHSRAE
+338 SGNSECSGKE
-348 NGRIGDGIGRTVKK
+348 NGRSGEGIDNRVGTSGADGKVRVIARGTPREKIDGDGE
-362 DGAIGDG
+362 
-369 QATGV
+369 TG
-374 IGVTGSNR
+374 
-382 NNENG
+382 
-387 CGIGL
+387 
-392 GTFDTGGS
+392 
-400 HGNSVLP
+400 VLP
-407 FEHEITIRGL
+407 FEHEITLRGL
-417 TFRYPGGP
+417 SFRYPGGP
-425 EVIRKLDFTIRKG
+425 EVIRRLDFTIRKG
-438 ERIGICGASGIGKS
+438 ERIGIRGASGIGKS

-463 PTAGE
+463 PTEGE

-508 GLPPEAIDRQRV
+508 GLPSEEIDRQRV
-520 VDALERAQTGAF
+520 REALERAQAGAF

-542 PIGACGSRISGGQ
+542 PVGACGSRISGGQ

-562 RALYQQSDVLFLDEA
+562 RALYRQSDVLFLDEA
-577 TSALDDRTE
+577 TAALDDRTE
-586 EDLLR
+586 EALLR
-591 SLDELAREHP
+591 SLDDLAREHP

-606 MIAHRAHSLIHCQRI
+606 MIAHRAHSLIHCRRI

>member
-16 SLGVVATLFARAA
+16 SFGIVATLFARAA

-37 LLPLLMLALDPATLT
+37 LLPLLMLALDPAALS
-52 GEGASAGAWFRVGS
+52 GEGASPGAWIRSGS

-71 PAGIICAAVLLF
+71 LAGMICIAVLLF
-83 TALKARASLRLLRT
+83 TALKARISLRLFRI
-97 ERNFLSDLYR
+97 ERNFLCDLYR

-113 YTAYHDRGMAFIDA
+113 YTAYHDRAMAFIDA

-137 QVVTLTFTY
+137 QVGTQTFTC
-146 GVLRPAASML
+146 GVLRPAVSIL

-166 TALAIQAPLAAAF
+166 TALALHAPLAAAF
-179 VTALFLIVGGAYGQF
+179 VTALFLTVGGTYGRF
-194 IRRRCDRIGEAEHRA
+194 VRRRFDRIGAAEHRA
-209 QRDKARIVTE
+209 QRDKARIVAE

-230 GAFPEMLREFDRAL
+230 GAFPEMLREFGRGL

-251 AQEAA
+251 AQVAA

-262 LFVEGGLAVGLV
+262 LFIEGGLAVGLV
-274 LLVFAG
+274 FLVIVG
-280 FGKEATALRFGLFAV
+280 FGSKATALQFGLFAV

-315 RNRYTMVILR
+315 RNHYTMAILR

-330 ITTAEVGD
+330 IAAAEVRN
-338 SGDSEHSRAE
+338 SGNSECSGKE
-348 NGRIGDGIGRTVKK
+348 NGRSGEGIDNRVGTSGADGKVRVIARGTPREKIDGDGE
-362 DGAIGDG
+362 
-369 QATGV
+369 TG
-374 IGVTGSNR
+374 
-382 NNENG
+382 
-387 CGIGL
+387 
-392 GTFDTGGS
+392 
-400 HGNSVLP
+400 VLP
-407 FEHEITIRGL
+407 FEHEITLRGL
-417 TFRYPGGP
+417 SFRYPGGP

-438 ERIGICGASGIGKS
+438 ERIGIRGASGIGKS

-463 PTAGE
+463 PTEGE
-468 IRIDGVLLTPATR
+468 IRIDGTLLTPATR

-508 GLPPEAIDRQRV
+508 GLPSEEIDRQRV
-520 VDALERAQTGAF
+520 REALERAQAGAF

-542 PIGACGSRISGGQ
+542 PVGACGSRISGGQ

-562 RALYQQSDVLFLDEA
+562 RALYRQSDVLFLDEA
-577 TSALDDRTE
+577 TAALDDRTE
-586 EDLLR
+586 EALLR
-591 SLDELAREHP
+591 SLDDLAREHP

-606 MIAHRAHSLIHCQRI
+606 MIAHRAHSLIHCRRI

>member
-16 SLGVVATLFARAA
+16 SFGIVATLFARAA

-37 LLPLLMLALDPATLT
+37 LLPLLMLALDPAALS
-52 GEGASAGAWFRVGS
+52 GEGASPGAWIRSGS

-71 PAGIICAAVLLF
+71 LAGMICIAVLLF
-83 TALKARASLRLLRT
+83 TALKARISLRLFRI
-97 ERNFLSDLYR
+97 ERNFLCDLYR

-137 QVVTLTFTY
+137 QVVTQTFTC
-146 GVLRPAASML
+146 GVLRPAASIL

-166 TALAIQAPLAAAF
+166 TALALHAPLAAAF
-179 VTALFLIVGGAYGQF
+179 VTALFLSVGGTYGRFVQ
-194 IRRRCDRIGEAEHRA
+194 RRFDRIGAAEHRA
-209 QRDKARIVTE
+209 QRDKARIVAE

-262 LFVEGGLAVGLV
+262 LFIEGGLAVGLV
-274 LLVFAG
+274 FLVIVG
-280 FGKEATALRFGLFAV
+280 FGSKATALQFGLFAV

-315 RNRYTMVILR
+315 RNRYTMAILR
-325 RAADG
+325 RAASG
-330 ITTAEVGD
+330 IAEARVRN
-338 SGDSEHSRAE
+338 SGNSECSGKE
-348 NGRIGDGIGRTVKK
+348 NGRSGEGIDSCVGTSGADGKVRVIARGTPREKIDGDGE
-362 DGAIGDG
+362 
-369 QATGV
+369 TG
-374 IGVTGSNR
+374 
-382 NNENG
+382 
-387 CGIGL
+387 
-392 GTFDTGGS
+392 
-400 HGNSVLP
+400 VLP
-407 FEHEITIRGL
+407 FEHEITLRGL
-417 TFRYPGGP
+417 SFRYPGGP

-438 ERIGICGASGIGKS
+438 ERIGIRGASGIGKS

-463 PTAGE
+463 PTEGE

-508 GLPPEAIDRQRV
+508 GLPSEEIDRQRV
-520 VDALERAQTGAF
+520 REALERAQAGAF

-542 PIGACGSRISGGQ
+542 PVGACGSRISGGQ

-562 RALYQQSDVLFLDEA
+562 RALYRQSDVLFLDEA
-577 TSALDDRTE
+577 TAALDDRTE
-586 EDLLR
+586 EALLR
-591 SLDELAREHP
+591 SLDDLAREHP

-606 MIAHRAHSLIHCQRI
+606 MIAHRAHSLIHCRRI

>member
-16 SLGVVATLFARAA
+16 SFGVVATLFARAA

-37 LLPLLMLALDPATLT
+37 LLPLLMLALDPAALS
-52 GEGASAGAWFRVGS
+52 GEGASPGAWIRSGG
-66 ASPRL
+66 ASLRL
-71 PAGIICAAVLLF
+71 LAGMICAAVLLF
-83 TALKARASLRLLRT
+83 TALKARISLRLFRI
-97 ERNFLSDLYR
+97 ERNFLCDLYR
-107 TLSRRL
+107 TLTRRL

-137 QVVTLTFTY
+137 QVVTQTFTC
-146 GVLRPAASML
+146 GVLRPAASIL

-166 TALAIQAPLAAAF
+166 TALALHAPLAAAF
-179 VTALFLIVGGAYGQF
+179 VTALFLSVGGTYERF
-194 IRRRCDRIGEAEHRA
+194 VRRRFDRIGAAEHRA
-209 QRDKARIVTE
+209 QRDKARIVAE

-262 LFVEGGLAVGLV
+262 LFIEGGLAVGL
-274 LLVFAG
+274 LFLVIVG
-280 FGKEATALRFGLFAV
+280 FGSKATALQFGLFAV

-315 RNRYTMVILR
+315 RNRYTMAILR

-330 ITTAEVGD
+330 IAAARVRN
-338 SGDSEHSRAE
+338 SGNSECSGKE
-348 NGRIGDGIGRTVKK
+348 NGRSGEGIDNRVGTSGADGKVRVIARGTPREKIDGDGE
-362 DGAIGDG
+362 
-369 QATGV
+369 TG
-374 IGVTGSNR
+374 
-382 NNENG
+382 
-387 CGIGL
+387 
-392 GTFDTGGS
+392 
-400 HGNSVLP
+400 VLP
-407 FEHEITIRGL
+407 FEHEITLRGVS
-417 TFRYPGGP
+417 FRYPGGP
-425 EVIRKLDFTIRKG
+425 EVIRRLDFTIRKG
-438 ERIGICGASGIGKS
+438 ERIGIRGASGIGKS

-463 PTAGE
+463 PTEGE

-486 RIGYVPQRP
+486 RIGYVPQHP

-508 GLPPEAIDRQRV
+508 GLPSEEIDRQRV
-520 VDALERAQTGAF
+520 REALERAQAGAF

-542 PIGACGSRISGGQ
+542 PVGACGSRISGGQ

-562 RALYQQSDVLFLDEA
+562 RALYRQSDVLFLDEA
-577 TSALDDRTE
+577 TAALDDRTE
-586 EDLLR
+586 EALLR
-591 SLDELAREHP
+591 SLDDLAREHP

-606 MIAHRAHSLIHCQRI
+606 MIAHRAHSLIHCRRI

>member
-16 SLGVVATLFARAA
+16 SFGIVATLFARAA

-37 LLPLLMLALDPATLT
+37 LLPLLMLALDPAALS
-52 GEGASAGAWFRVGS
+52 GEGASPGAWIRSGS

-71 PAGIICAAVLLF
+71 LAGMICAAVLLF
-83 TALKARASLRLLRT
+83 TALKARISLRLFRI
-97 ERNFLSDLYR
+97 ERNFLCDLYR

-137 QVVTLTFTY
+137 QVVTQTFTC
-146 GVLRPAASML
+146 GVLRPAASIL

-166 TALAIQAPLAAAF
+166 TALALHAPLAAAF
-179 VTALFLIVGGAYGQF
+179 VTALFLSVGGTYGRF
-194 IRRRCDRIGEAEHRA
+194 VRRRFDRIGAAEHRA
-209 QRDKARIVTE
+209 QRDKARIVAE

-262 LFVEGGLAVGLV
+262 LFIEGGLAVGLV
-274 LLVFAG
+274 FLVIVG
-280 FGKEATALRFGLFAV
+280 FGSKATALQFGLFAV

-315 RNRYTMVILR
+315 RNRYTIAILR
-325 RAADG
+325 RAASG
-330 ITTAEVGD
+330 IAEARVRN
-338 SGDSEHSRAE
+338 SGNSECSGKE
-348 NGRIGDGIGRTVKK
+348 NGRSGEGIDSCVGTSGADGEAGVVARGTDRERSDGDG
-362 DGAIGDG
+362 
-369 QATGV
+369 
-374 IGVTGSNR
+374 
-382 NNENG
+382 ENG
-387 CGIGL
+387 I
-392 GTFDTGGS
+392 
-400 HGNSVLP
+400 LP
-407 FEHEITIRGL
+407 FEHEITLRGL
-417 TFRYPGGP
+417 SFRYPGGP

-438 ERIGICGASGIGKS
+438 ERIGIRGASGIGKS

-463 PTAGE
+463 PTEGE

-508 GLPPEAIDRQRV
+508 GLPSEEIDRQRV
-520 VDALERAQTGAF
+520 REALERAQAGAF

-542 PIGACGSRISGGQ
+542 PVGACGSRISGGQ

-562 RALYQQSDVLFLDEA
+562 RALYRQSDVLFLDEA
-577 TSALDDRTE
+577 TAALDDRTE
-586 EDLLR
+586 EALLR
-591 SLDELAREHP
+591 SLDDLAREHP

-606 MIAHRAHSLIHCQRI
+606 MIAHRAHSLIHCRRI

>member
-16 SLGVVATLFARAA
+16 SFGVVATLFARAA

-37 LLPLLMLALDPATLT
+37 LLPLLMLALDPAALS
-52 GEGASAGAWFRVGS
+52 GEGASPGAWIRSGG

-71 PAGIICAAVLLF
+71 LAGMICIAVLLF
-83 TALKARASLRLLRT
+83 TALKARISLRLFRI
-97 ERNFLSDLYR
+97 ERNFLCDLYR

-137 QVVTLTFTY
+137 QVVTQTFTC
-146 GVLRPAASML
+146 GVLRPAASIL

-166 TALAIQAPLAAAF
+166 TALALHAPLAAAF
-179 VTALFLIVGGAYGQF
+179 VTALFLSVGGTYGRF
-194 IRRRCDRIGEAEHRA
+194 VRRRFDRIGAAEHRA
-209 QRDKARIVTE
+209 QRDKARIVAE

-274 LLVFAG
+274 LLVLVG
-280 FGKEATALRFGLFAV
+280 FGKGATALRFGVFAV

-315 RNRYTMVILR
+315 RNHYTMAILR

-330 ITTAEVGD
+330 IAAAEVR
-338 SGDSEHSRAE
+338 DSENPGPFGKVEVRDSE
-348 NGRIGDGIGRTVKK
+348 NPGRSGKK
-362 DGAIGDG
+362 DGRSREGIDNRVGTSGADGKVRVIARGTPREKIDGDG
-369 QATGV
+369 ETG
-374 IGVTGSNR
+374 
-382 NNENG
+382 
-387 CGIGL
+387 
-392 GTFDTGGS
+392 
-400 HGNSVLP
+400 VLP
-407 FEHEITIRGL
+407 FEHEITLRGVS
-417 TFRYPGGP
+417 FRYPGGP

-438 ERIGICGASGIGKS
+438 ERIGIRGASGIGKS

-463 PTAGE
+463 PTEGE
-468 IRIDGVLLTPATR
+468 IRIDGTLLTPATR

-508 GLPPEAIDRQRV
+508 GLPSEEIDRQRV
-520 VDALERAQTGAF
+520 REALERAQAGAF

-542 PIGACGSRISGGQ
+542 PVGACGSRISGGQ

-562 RALYQQSDVLFLDEA
+562 RALYRQSDVLFLDEA
-577 TSALDDRTE
+577 TAALDDRTE
-586 EDLLR
+586 EALLR
-591 SLDELAREHP
+591 SLDDLAREHP

-606 MIAHRAHSLIHCQRI
+606 MIAHRAHSLIHCRRI

>member
-16 SLGVVATLFARAA
+16 SFGIVATLFARAA

-37 LLPLLMLALDPATLT
+37 LLPLLMLALDPAALS
-52 GEGASAGAWFRVGS
+52 GEGASPGAWIRSGS

-71 PAGIICAAVLLF
+71 LAGMICIAVLLF
-83 TALKARASLRLLRT
+83 TALKARISLRLFRI
-97 ERNFLSDLYR
+97 ERNFLCDLYR

-137 QVVTLTFTY
+137 QVVTQTFTC
-146 GVLRPAASML
+146 GVLRPAASIL

-166 TALAIQAPLAAAF
+166 TALALHAPLAAAF
-179 VTALFLIVGGAYGQF
+179 VTAFFLTVGGTYGRF
-194 IRRRCDRIGEAEHRA
+194 VRRRFDRIGAAEHRA
-209 QRDKARIVTE
+209 QRDKARIVAE

-244 DEVVRAR
+244 DEVVRTR

-262 LFVEGGLAVGLV
+262 LFIEGGLAVGLV
-274 LLVFAG
+274 FLVIVG
-280 FGKEATALRFGLFAV
+280 FGSKATALKFGLFAV

-315 RNRYTMVILR
+315 RNRYTIAILR

-330 ITTAEVGD
+330 IAAAEVR
-338 SGDSEHSRAE
+338 DSE
-348 NGRIGDGIGRTVKK
+348 NPGRSGKK
-362 DGAIGDG
+362 DGRSREGIDSCVGTSGADGEAGVVARGTDRERSDGDG
-369 QATGV
+369 
-374 IGVTGSNR
+374 
-382 NNENG
+382 ENG
-387 CGIGL
+387 I
-392 GTFDTGGS
+392 
-400 HGNSVLP
+400 LP
-407 FEHEITIRGL
+407 FEHEITLRGL
-417 TFRYPGGP
+417 SFRYPGGP

-438 ERIGICGASGIGKS
+438 ERIGIRGASGIGKS

-463 PTAGE
+463 PTEGE

-508 GLPPEAIDRQRV
+508 GLPSEEIDRQRV
-520 VDALERAQTGAF
+520 REALERAQAGAF

-542 PIGACGSRISGGQ
+542 PVGACGSRISGGQ

-562 RALYQQSDVLFLDEA
+562 RALYRQSDVLFLDEA
-577 TSALDDRTE
+577 TAALDDRTE
-586 EDLLR
+586 EALLR
-591 SLDELAREHP
+591 SLDDLAREHP

-606 MIAHRAHSLIHCQRI
+606 MIAHRAHSLIHCRRI

>member
-16 SLGVVATLFARAA
+16 SFGVVATLFARAA

-37 LLPLLMLALDPATLT
+37 LLPLLMLALDPAALS
-52 GEGASAGAWFRVGS
+52 GEGASPGAWIRSGS

-71 PAGIICAAVLLF
+71 LAGMICIAVLLF
-83 TALKARASLRLLRT
+83 TALKARISLRLFRI
-97 ERNFLSDLYR
+97 ERNFLCDLYR

-137 QVVTLTFTY
+137 QVVTQTFTC
-146 GVLRPAASML
+146 GVLRPAASIL

-166 TALAIQAPLAAAF
+166 TALALHAPLAAAF
-179 VTALFLIVGGAYGQF
+179 VTALFLTVGGTYGRF
-194 IRRRCDRIGEAEHRA
+194 VRRRFDRIGAAEHRA
-209 QRDKARIVTE
+209 QRDKARIVAE

-262 LFVEGGLAVGLV
+262 LFIEGGLAVGLV
-274 LLVFAG
+274 FLVIVG
-280 FGKEATALRFGLFAV
+280 FGSKATALQFGLFAV

-315 RNRYTMVILR
+315 RNRYTIAILR
-325 RAADG
+325 RAASG
-330 ITTAEVGD
+330 IAEARVRN
-338 SGDSEHSRAE
+338 SGNSECSGKE
-348 NGRIGDGIGRTVKK
+348 NGRSGEGIDNRVGTSGADGKVRVIARGTPREKIDGDGE
-362 DGAIGDG
+362 
-369 QATGV
+369 TG
-374 IGVTGSNR
+374 
-382 NNENG
+382 
-387 CGIGL
+387 
-392 GTFDTGGS
+392 
-400 HGNSVLP
+400 VLP
-407 FEHEITIRGL
+407 FEHEITLRGVS
-417 TFRYPGGP
+417 FRYPGGP
-425 EVIRKLDFTIRKG
+425 EVIRRLDFTIRKG
-438 ERIGICGASGIGKS
+438 ERIGIRGASGIGKS

-463 PTAGE
+463 PTEGE
-468 IRIDGVLLTPATR
+468 IRIDGTLLTPATR

-508 GLPPEAIDRQRV
+508 GLPSEEIDRQRV
-520 VDALERAQTGAF
+520 REALERAQAGAF

-542 PIGACGSRISGGQ
+542 PVGACGSRISGGQ

-562 RALYQQSDVLFLDEA
+562 RALYRQSDVLFLDEA
-577 TSALDDRTE
+577 TAALDDRTE
-586 EDLLR
+586 EALLR
-591 SLDELAREHP
+591 SLDDLAREHP

-606 MIAHRAHSLIHCQRI
+606 MIAHRAHSLIHCRRI

>member
-16 SLGVVATLFARAA
+16 SFGIVATLFARAA

-37 LLPLLMLALDPATLT
+37 LLPLLMLALDPAALS
-52 GEGASAGAWFRVGS
+52 GEGASPGAWIRSGG
-66 ASPRL
+66 ASLRL
-71 PAGIICAAVLLF
+71 LAGMICAAVLLF
-83 TALKARASLRLLRT
+83 TALKARISLRLFRI
-97 ERNFLSDLYR
+97 ERNFLCDLYR

-137 QVVTLTFTY
+137 QVVTQTFTC
-146 GVLRPAASML
+146 GVLRPAASIL

-166 TALAIQAPLAAAF
+166 TALALHAPLAAAF
-179 VTALFLIVGGAYGQF
+179 VTALFLSVGGTYGRF
-194 IRRRCDRIGEAEHRA
+194 VRRRCDRIGAAEHRA
-209 QRDKARIVTE
+209 QRDKARIVAE

-262 LFVEGGLAVGLV
+262 LFIEGGLAVGLV
-274 LLVFAG
+274 FLVIVG
-280 FGKEATALRFGLFAV
+280 FGSKATALQFGLFTV

-315 RNRYTMVILR
+315 RNRYTIAILR
-325 RAADG
+325 RAASG
-330 ITTAEVGD
+330 IAEARVRN
-338 SGDSEHSRAE
+338 SGNSECSGKE
-348 NGRIGDGIGRTVKK
+348 NGRSGEGIDNRVGTSGADGEAGVVARGTDRERSDGDG
-362 DGAIGDG
+362 
-369 QATGV
+369 
-374 IGVTGSNR
+374 
-382 NNENG
+382 ENG
-387 CGIGL
+387 I
-392 GTFDTGGS
+392 
-400 HGNSVLP
+400 LP
-407 FEHEITIRGL
+407 FEHEITLRGL
-417 TFRYPGGP
+417 SFRYPGGP

-438 ERIGICGASGIGKS
+438 ERIGIRGASGIGKS

-463 PTAGE
+463 PTEGE
-468 IRIDGVLLTPATR
+468 IRIDGTLLTPATR

-508 GLPPEAIDRQRV
+508 GLPSEEIDRQRV
-520 VDALERAQTGAF
+520 REALERAQAGAF

-542 PIGACGSRISGGQ
+542 PVGACGSRISGGQ

-562 RALYQQSDVLFLDEA
+562 RALYRQSDVLFLDEA
-577 TSALDDRTE
+577 TAALDDRTE
-586 EDLLR
+586 EALLR
-591 SLDELAREHP
+591 SLDDLAREHP

-606 MIAHRAHSLIHCQRI
+606 MIAHRAHSLIHCRRI

>member
-16 SLGVVATLFARAA
+16 SFGIVATLFARAA

-37 LLPLLMLALDPATLT
+37 LLPLLMLALDPAALS
-52 GEGASAGAWFRVGS
+52 GEGASPGAWIRSGS

-71 PAGIICAAVLLF
+71 LAGMICAAVLLF
-83 TALKARASLRLLRT
+83 TALKARISLRLFRI
-97 ERNFLSDLYR
+97 ERNFLCDLYR

-137 QVVTLTFTY
+137 QVVTQTFTC
-146 GVLRPAASML
+146 GVLRPAASIL

-166 TALAIQAPLAAAF
+166 TALALHAPLAAAF
-179 VTALFLIVGGAYGQF
+179 VTALFLSVGGTYGRF
-194 IRRRCDRIGEAEHRA
+194 VRRRFDRIGAAEHRA
-209 QRDKARIVTE
+209 QRDKARIVAE

-262 LFVEGGLAVGLV
+262 LFIEGGLAVGLV
-274 LLVFAG
+274 FLVIVG
-280 FGKEATALRFGLFAV
+280 FGKGATALRFGVFAV

-315 RNRYTMVILR
+315 RNHYTMAILR

-330 ITTAEVGD
+330 IAAAEVR
-338 SGDSEHSRAE
+338 DSE
-348 NGRIGDGIGRTVKK
+348 NPGRSGKK
-362 DGAIGDG
+362 DGRSREGIDNRVGTSGADGKVRVIARGTPREKIDGDG
-369 QATGV
+369 ETG
-374 IGVTGSNR
+374 
-382 NNENG
+382 
-387 CGIGL
+387 
-392 GTFDTGGS
+392 
-400 HGNSVLP
+400 VLP
-407 FEHEITIRGL
+407 FEHEITLRGVS
-417 TFRYPGGP
+417 FRYPGGP

-438 ERIGICGASGIGKS
+438 ERIGIRGASGIGKS

-463 PTAGE
+463 PTEGE
-468 IRIDGVLLTPATR
+468 IRIDGTLLTPATR

-508 GLPPEAIDRQRV
+508 GLPSEEIDRQRV
-520 VDALERAQTGAF
+520 REALERAQAGAF

-542 PIGACGSRISGGQ
+542 PVGACGSRISGGQ

-562 RALYQQSDVLFLDEA
+562 RALYRQSDVLFLDEA
-577 TSALDDRTE
+577 TAALDDRTE
-586 EDLLR
+586 EALLR
-591 SLDELAREHP
+591 SLDDLAREHP

-606 MIAHRAHSLIHCQRI
+606 MIAHRAHSLIHCRRI

>member
-16 SLGVVATLFARAA
+16 SFGIVATLFARAA

-37 LLPLLMLALDPATLT
+37 LLPLLMLALDPAALS
-52 GEGASAGAWFRVGS
+52 GEGASPGAWIRSGS

-71 PAGIICAAVLLF
+71 LAGMICIAVLLF
-83 TALKARASLRLLRT
+83 TALKARISLRLFRI
-97 ERNFLSDLYR
+97 ERNFLCDLYR

-137 QVVTLTFTY
+137 QVVTQTFTC
-146 GVLRPAASML
+146 GVLRPAASIL

-166 TALAIQAPLAAAF
+166 TALALHAPLAAAF
-179 VTALFLIVGGAYGQF
+179 VTALFLSVGGTYGRF
-194 IRRRCDRIGEAEHRA
+194 VRRRFDRIGAAEHRA
-209 QRDKARIVTE
+209 QRDKARIVAE

-262 LFVEGGLAVGLV
+262 LFIEGGLAVGLV
-274 LLVFAG
+274 FLVIVG
-280 FGKEATALRFGLFAV
+280 FGSKATALQFGLFAV

-315 RNRYTMVILR
+315 RNRYTIAILR
-325 RAADG
+325 RAASG
-330 ITTAEVGD
+330 IAEARVRN
-338 SGDSEHSRAE
+338 SGNSECSGKE
-348 NGRIGDGIGRTVKK
+348 NGRSGEGIDNRVGTSGADGKVRVIARGTPREKIDGDGE
-362 DGAIGDG
+362 
-369 QATGV
+369 TG
-374 IGVTGSNR
+374 
-382 NNENG
+382 
-387 CGIGL
+387 
-392 GTFDTGGS
+392 
-400 HGNSVLP
+400 VLP
-407 FEHEITIRGL
+407 FEHEITLRGL
-417 TFRYPGGP
+417 SFRYPGGP
-425 EVIRKLDFTIRKG
+425 EVIRRLDFTIRKG
-438 ERIGICGASGIGKS
+438 ERIGIRGASGIGKS

-463 PTAGE
+463 PTEGE

-508 GLPPEAIDRQRV
+508 GLPSEEIDRQRV
-520 VDALERAQTGAF
+520 REALERAQAGAF

-542 PIGACGSRISGGQ
+542 PVGACGSRISGGQ

-562 RALYQQSDVLFLDEA
+562 RALYRQSDVLFLDEA
-577 TSALDDRTE
+577 TAALDDRTE
-586 EDLLR
+586 EALLR
-591 SLDELAREHP
+591 SLDDLAREHP

-606 MIAHRAHSLIHCQRI
+606 MIAHRAHSLIHCRRI

>member
-16 SLGVVATLFARAA
+16 SFGIVATLFARAA

-37 LLPLLMLALDPATLT
+37 LLPLLMLALDPAALS
-52 GEGASAGAWFRVGS
+52 GEGASPGAWIRSGS

-71 PAGIICAAVLLF
+71 LAGMICIAVLLF
-83 TALKARASLRLLRT
+83 TALKARISLRLFRI
-97 ERNFLSDLYR
+97 ERNFLCDLYR

-137 QVVTLTFTY
+137 QVVTQTFTC
-146 GVLRPAASML
+146 GVLRPAASIL

-166 TALAIQAPLAAAF
+166 TALALHAPLAAAF
-179 VTALFLIVGGAYGQF
+179 VTALFLSVGGTYGRF
-194 IRRRCDRIGEAEHRA
+194 VRRRFDRIGAAEHRA
-209 QRDKARIVTE
+209 QRDKARIVAE

-274 LLVFAG
+274 LLVLVG
-280 FGKEATALRFGLFAV
+280 FGKGATALRFGVFAV

-315 RNRYTMVILR
+315 RNRYTMAILR
-325 RAADG
+325 RAASG
-330 ITTAEVGD
+330 IAEARVRN
-338 SGDSEHSRAE
+338 SGNSECSGKE
-348 NGRIGDGIGRTVKK
+348 NGRSGEGIDNRVGTSGADGKVRIIARGTPREKIDGDGE
-362 DGAIGDG
+362 
-369 QATGV
+369 TG
-374 IGVTGSNR
+374 
-382 NNENG
+382 
-387 CGIGL
+387 
-392 GTFDTGGS
+392 
-400 HGNSVLP
+400 VLP
-407 FEHEITIRGL
+407 FEHEITLRGL
-417 TFRYPGGP
+417 SFRYPGGP
-425 EVIRKLDFTIRKG
+425 EVIRRLDFTIRKG
-438 ERIGICGASGIGKS
+438 ERIGIRGASGIGKS

-463 PTAGE
+463 PTEGE

-508 GLPPEAIDRQRV
+508 GLPSEEIDRQRV
-520 VDALERAQTGAF
+520 REALERAQAGAF

-542 PIGACGSRISGGQ
+542 PVGACGSRISGGQ

-562 RALYQQSDVLFLDEA
+562 RALYRQSDVLFLDEA
-577 TSALDDRTE
+577 TAALDDRTE
-586 EDLLR
+586 EALLR
-591 SLDELAREHP
+591 SLDDLAREHP

-606 MIAHRAHSLIHCQRI
+606 MIAHRAHSLIHCRRI

>member
-16 SLGVVATLFARAA
+16 SFGVVATLFARAA

-37 LLPLLMLALDPATLT
+37 LLPLLMLALDPAALS
-52 GEGASAGAWFRVGS
+52 GEGASPGAWIRSGS

-71 PAGIICAAVLLF
+71 LAGMICIAVLLF
-83 TALKARASLRLLRT
+83 TALKARISLRLFRI
-97 ERNFLSDLYR
+97 ERNFLCDLYR

-137 QVVTLTFTY
+137 QVVTQTFTC
-146 GVLRPAASML
+146 GVLRPAASIL

-166 TALAIQAPLAAAF
+166 TALALHAPLAAAF
-179 VTALFLIVGGAYGQF
+179 VTALFLTVGGTYGRF
-194 IRRRCDRIGEAEHRA
+194 VRRRFDRIGAAEHRA
-209 QRDKARIVTE
+209 QRDKARIVAE

-262 LFVEGGLAVGLV
+262 LFIEGGLAVGLV
-274 LLVFAG
+274 FLVIVG
-280 FGKEATALRFGLFAV
+280 FGSKATALQFGLFTV

-315 RNRYTMVILR
+315 RNRYTIAILR
-325 RAADG
+325 RAASG
-330 ITTAEVGD
+330 IAEARVRN
-338 SGDSEHSRAE
+338 SGNSECSGKE
-348 NGRIGDGIGRTVKK
+348 NGRSGEGIDNRVGTSGADGKVRVIARGTPREKIDGDGE
-362 DGAIGDG
+362 
-369 QATGV
+369 TG
-374 IGVTGSNR
+374 
-382 NNENG
+382 
-387 CGIGL
+387 
-392 GTFDTGGS
+392 
-400 HGNSVLP
+400 VLP
-407 FEHEITIRGL
+407 FEHEITLRGL
-417 TFRYPGGP
+417 SFRYPGGP

-438 ERIGICGASGIGKS
+438 ERIGIRGASGIGKS

-463 PTAGE
+463 PTEGE

-508 GLPPEAIDRQRV
+508 GLPSEEIDRQRV
-520 VDALERAQTGAF
+520 REALERAQAGAF

-542 PIGACGSRISGGQ
+542 PVGACGSRISGGQ

-562 RALYQQSDVLFLDEA
+562 RALYRQSDVLFLDEA
-577 TSALDDRTE
+577 TAALDDRTE
-586 EDLLR
+586 EALLR
-591 SLDELAREHP
+591 SLDDLAREHP

-606 MIAHRAHSLIHCQRI
+606 MIAHRAHSLIHCRRI

>member
-16 SLGVVATLFARAA
+16 SLGVVATLFARAS

-37 LLPLLMLALDPATLT
+37 LLPLLMLALDPAALS
-52 GEGASAGAWFRVGS
+52 GEGASPGAWIRSGG
-66 ASPRL
+66 ASLRL
-71 PAGIICAAVLLF
+71 LAGMICAAVLLF
-83 TALKARASLRLLRT
+83 TALKARISLRLFRI
-97 ERNFLSDLYR
+97 ERNFLCDLYR

-137 QVVTLTFTY
+137 QVVTQTFTC
-146 GVLRPAASML
+146 GVLRPAASIL

-166 TALAIQAPLAAAF
+166 TALALHAPLAAAF
-179 VTALFLIVGGAYGQF
+179 VTALFLSVGGTYGRF
-194 IRRRCDRIGEAEHRA
+194 VRRRFDRIGAAEHRA
-209 QRDKARIVTE
+209 QRDKARIVAE

-262 LFVEGGLAVGLV
+262 LFIEGGLAVGLV
-274 LLVFAG
+274 FLVIVG
-280 FGKEATALRFGLFAV
+280 FGSKATALQFGLFAV

-315 RNRYTMVILR
+315 RNRYTIAILR
-325 RAADG
+325 RAASG
-330 ITTAEVGD
+330 IAEARVRN
-338 SGDSEHSRAE
+338 SGNSECSGKE
-348 NGRIGDGIGRTVKK
+348 NGRSGEGIDNRVGTSGADGEAGVVARGTDRERSDGDG
-362 DGAIGDG
+362 
-369 QATGV
+369 
-374 IGVTGSNR
+374 
-382 NNENG
+382 ENG
-387 CGIGL
+387 I
-392 GTFDTGGS
+392 
-400 HGNSVLP
+400 LP
-407 FEHEITIRGL
+407 FEHEITLRGL
-417 TFRYPGGP
+417 SFRYPGGP
-425 EVIRKLDFTIRKG
+425 EVIRRLDFTIRKG
-438 ERIGICGASGIGKS
+438 ERIGIRGASGIGKS

-463 PTAGE
+463 PTEGE

-508 GLPPEAIDRQRV
+508 GLPSEEIDRQRV
-520 VDALERAQTGAF
+520 REALERAQAGAF

-542 PIGACGSRISGGQ
+542 PVGACGSRISGGQ

-562 RALYQQSDVLFLDEA
+562 RALYRQSDVLFLDEA
-577 TSALDDRTE
+577 TAALDDRTE
-586 EDLLR
+586 EALLR
-591 SLDELAREHP
+591 SLDDLAREHP

-606 MIAHRAHSLIHCQRI
+606 MIAHRAHSLIHCRRI

>member
-37 LLPLLMLALDPATLT
+37 LLPLLMLALDPAALS
-52 GEGASAGAWFRVGS
+52 GEGASPGAWIRSGG
-66 ASPRL
+66 ASLRL
-71 PAGIICAAVLLF
+71 LAGMICAAVLLF
-83 TALKARASLRLLRT
+83 TALKARISLRLFRI
-97 ERNFLSDLYR
+97 ERNFLCDLYR

-137 QVVTLTFTY
+137 QVVTQTFTC
-146 GVLRPAASML
+146 GVLRPAASIL

-166 TALAIQAPLAAAF
+166 TALALHAPLAAAF
-179 VTALFLIVGGAYGQF
+179 VTALFLSVGGTYGRF
-194 IRRRCDRIGEAEHRA
+194 VRRRFDRIGAAEHRA
-209 QRDKARIVTE
+209 QRDKARIVAE

-262 LFVEGGLAVGLV
+262 LFIEGGLAVGLV
-274 LLVFAG
+274 FLVIVG
-280 FGKEATALRFGLFAV
+280 FGSKATALQFGLFAV

-315 RNRYTMVILR
+315 RNRYTIAILR
-325 RAADG
+325 RAASG
-330 ITTAEVGD
+330 IAEARVRN
-338 SGDSEHSRAE
+338 SGNSECSGKE
-348 NGRIGDGIGRTVKK
+348 NGRSGEGIDNRVGTSGADGKVRVIARGTPREKIDGDGE
-362 DGAIGDG
+362 
-369 QATGV
+369 TG
-374 IGVTGSNR
+374 
-382 NNENG
+382 
-387 CGIGL
+387 
-392 GTFDTGGS
+392 
-400 HGNSVLP
+400 VLP
-407 FEHEITIRGL
+407 FEHEITLRGL
-417 TFRYPGGP
+417 SFRYPGGP
-425 EVIRKLDFTIRKG
+425 EVIRRLDFTIRKG
-438 ERIGICGASGIGKS
+438 ERIGIRGASGIGKS

-463 PTAGE
+463 PTEGE

-508 GLPPEAIDRQRV
+508 GLPSEEIDRQRV
-520 VDALERAQTGAF
+520 REALERAQAGAF

-542 PIGACGSRISGGQ
+542 PVGACGSRISGGQ

-562 RALYQQSDVLFLDEA
+562 RALYRQSDVLFLDEA
-577 TSALDDRTE
+577 TAALDDRTE
-586 EDLLR
+586 EALLR
-591 SLDELAREHP
+591 SLDDLAREHP

-606 MIAHRAHSLIHCQRI
+606 MIAHRAHSLIHCRRI

>member
-16 SLGVVATLFARAA
+16 SFGIVATLFARAA

-37 LLPLLMLALDPATLT
+37 LLPLLMLALDPAALS
-52 GEGASAGAWFRVGS
+52 GEGASPGAWIRSGG
-66 ASPRL
+66 ASLRL
-71 PAGIICAAVLLF
+71 LAGMICAAVLLF
-83 TALKARASLRLLRT
+83 TALKARISLRLFRI
-97 ERNFLSDLYR
+97 ERNFLCDLYR

-137 QVVTLTFTY
+137 QVVTQTFTC
-146 GVLRPAASML
+146 GVLRPAASIL

-166 TALAIQAPLAAAF
+166 TALALHAPLAAAF
-179 VTALFLIVGGAYGQF
+179 VTALFLTVGGTYGRF
-194 IRRRCDRIGEAEHRA
+194 VRRRFDRIGAAEHRA
-209 QRDKARIVTE
+209 QRDKARIVAE

-244 DEVVRAR
+244 DEVVRAC

-262 LFVEGGLAVGLV
+262 LFIEGGLAVGLV
-274 LLVFAG
+274 FLVIVG
-280 FGKEATALRFGLFAV
+280 FGSKATALQFGLFTV

-315 RNRYTMVILR
+315 RNRYTIAILR
-325 RAADG
+325 RAASG
-330 ITTAEVGD
+330 IAEARVRN
-338 SGDSEHSRAE
+338 SGNSECSGKE
-348 NGRIGDGIGRTVKK
+348 NGRSGEGIDNRVGTSGADGKVRVIARGTPREKIDGDGE
-362 DGAIGDG
+362 
-369 QATGV
+369 TG
-374 IGVTGSNR
+374 
-382 NNENG
+382 
-387 CGIGL
+387 
-392 GTFDTGGS
+392 
-400 HGNSVLP
+400 VLP
-407 FEHEITIRGL
+407 FEHEITLRGVS
-417 TFRYPGGP
+417 FRYPGGP
-425 EVIRKLDFTIRKG
+425 EVIRRLDFTIRKG
-438 ERIGICGASGIGKS
+438 ERIGIRGASGIGKS

-463 PTAGE
+463 PTEGE

-508 GLPPEAIDRQRV
+508 GLPSEEIDRQRV
-520 VDALERAQTGAF
+520 REALERAQAGAF

-542 PIGACGSRISGGQ
+542 PVGACGSRISGGQ

-562 RALYQQSDVLFLDEA
+562 RALYRQSDVLFLDEA
-577 TSALDDRTE
+577 TAALDDRTE
-586 EDLLR
+586 EALLR
-591 SLDELAREHP
+591 SLDDLAREHP

-606 MIAHRAHSLIHCQRI
+606 MIAHRAHSLIHCRRI

>member
-1 MRKILDILPA
+1 MKKILDMLPA

-16 SLGVVATLFARAA
+16 SFGIVATLFARAS

-37 LLPLLMLALDPATLT
+37 LLPLLMLALDPAALS
-52 GEGASAGAWFRVGS
+52 GEGASPGAWIRSGS

-71 PAGIICAAVLLF
+71 LAGMICIAVLLF
-83 TALKARASLRLLRT
+83 TALKARISLRLFRI
-97 ERNFLSDLYR
+97 ERNFLCDLYR

-137 QVVTLTFTY
+137 QVVTQTFTC
-146 GVLRPAASML
+146 GVLRPAASIL

-166 TALAIQAPLAAAF
+166 TALALHAPLAAAF
-179 VTALFLIVGGAYGQF
+179 VTALFLTVGGTYGRF
-194 IRRRCDRIGEAEHRA
+194 VRRRFDRIGAAEHRA
-209 QRDKARIVTE
+209 QRDKARIVAE

-262 LFVEGGLAVGLV
+262 LFIEGGLAVGLV
-274 LLVFAG
+274 FLVIVG
-280 FGKEATALRFGLFAV
+280 FGSKATALKFGLFAV

-315 RNRYTMVILR
+315 RNRYTIAILR
-325 RAADG
+325 RAASG
-330 ITTAEVGD
+330 IAEARVRN
-338 SGDSEHSRAE
+338 SGNSECSGKE
-348 NGRIGDGIGRTVKK
+348 NGRSGEGIDNRVGTSGADGKVRVIARGTPREKIDGDGE
-362 DGAIGDG
+362 
-369 QATGV
+369 TG
-374 IGVTGSNR
+374 
-382 NNENG
+382 
-387 CGIGL
+387 
-392 GTFDTGGS
+392 
-400 HGNSVLP
+400 VLP
-407 FEHEITIRGL
+407 FEHEITLRGL
-417 TFRYPGGP
+417 SFRYPGGP

-438 ERIGICGASGIGKS
+438 ERIGIRGASGIGKS

-463 PTAGE
+463 PTEGE

-508 GLPPEAIDRQRV
+508 GLPSEEIDRQRV
-520 VDALERAQTGAF
+520 REALERAQAGAF
-532 VASLPRGIDT
+532 IASLPRGIDT
-542 PIGACGSRISGGQ
+542 PVGACGSRISGGQ

-562 RALYQQSDVLFLDEA
+562 RALYRQSDVLFLDEA
-577 TSALDDRTE
+577 TAALDDRTE
-586 EDLLR
+586 EALLR
-591 SLDELAREHP
+591 SLDDLAREHP

-606 MIAHRAHSLIHCQRI
+606 MIAHRAHSLIHCRRI

>member
-16 SLGVVATLFARAA
+16 SFGVVATLFARAA

-37 LLPLLMLALDPATLT
+37 LLPLLMLALDPAALS
-52 GEGASAGAWFRVGS
+52 GEGASPGAWIRSGS

-71 PAGIICAAVLLF
+71 LAGMICIAVLLF
-83 TALKARASLRLLRT
+83 TALKARISLRLFRI
-97 ERNFLSDLYR
+97 ERNFLCDLYR

-137 QVVTLTFTY
+137 QVVTQTFTC
-146 GVLRPAASML
+146 GVLRPAASIL

-166 TALAIQAPLAAAF
+166 TALALHAPLAAAF
-179 VTALFLIVGGAYGQF
+179 VTALFLSVGGTYGRF
-194 IRRRCDRIGEAEHRA
+194 VRRRFDRIGAAEHRA
-209 QRDKARIVTE
+209 QRDKARIVAE

-262 LFVEGGLAVGLV
+262 LFIEGGLAVGLV
-274 LLVFAG
+274 FLVIVG
-280 FGKEATALRFGLFAV
+280 FGSKATALQFGLFAV

-315 RNRYTMVILR
+315 RNHYTIAILR

-330 ITTAEVGD
+330 IAAAEVRD
-338 SGDSEHSRAE
+338 SGNSECSGKE
-348 NGRIGDGIGRTVKK
+348 NGRSGEGIDNRVGTSGADGKVRVIARGTPREKIDGDGE
-362 DGAIGDG
+362 
-369 QATGV
+369 TG
-374 IGVTGSNR
+374 
-382 NNENG
+382 
-387 CGIGL
+387 
-392 GTFDTGGS
+392 
-400 HGNSVLP
+400 VLP
-407 FEHEITIRGL
+407 FEHEITLRGVS
-417 TFRYPGGP
+417 FRYPGGP
-425 EVIRKLDFTIRKG
+425 EVIRRLDFTIRKG
-438 ERIGICGASGIGKS
+438 ERIGIRGASGIGKS

-463 PTAGE
+463 PTEGE

-508 GLPPEAIDRQRV
+508 GLPSEEIDRQRV
-520 VDALERAQTGAF
+520 REALERAQAGAF

-542 PIGACGSRISGGQ
+542 PVGACGSRISGGQ

-562 RALYQQSDVLFLDEA
+562 RALYRQSDVLFLDEA
-577 TSALDDRTE
+577 TAALDDRTE
-586 EDLLR
+586 EALLR
-591 SLDELAREHP
+591 SLDDLAREHP

-606 MIAHRAHSLIHCQRI
+606 MIAHRAHSLIHCRRI

>member
-16 SLGVVATLFARAA
+16 SFGIVATLFARAA

-37 LLPLLMLALDPATLT
+37 LLPLLMLALDPAALS
-52 GEGASAGAWFRVGS
+52 GEGASPGAWIRSGS

-71 PAGIICAAVLLF
+71 LAGMICIAVLLF
-83 TALKARASLRLLRT
+83 TALKARISLRLFRI
-97 ERNFLSDLYR
+97 ERNFLCDLYR

-137 QVVTLTFTY
+137 QVVTQTFTC
-146 GVLRPAASML
+146 GVLRPAASIL

-166 TALAIQAPLAAAF
+166 TALALHAPLAAAF
-179 VTALFLIVGGAYGQF
+179 VTALFLTVGGTYGRF
-194 IRRRCDRIGEAEHRA
+194 VRRRFDRIGAAEHRA
-209 QRDKARIVTE
+209 QRDKARIVAE

-262 LFVEGGLAVGLV
+262 LFIEGGLAVGLV
-274 LLVFAG
+274 FLVIVG
-280 FGKEATALRFGLFAV
+280 FGSKATALQFGLFAV

-315 RNRYTMVILR
+315 RNRYTIAILR
-325 RAADG
+325 RAASG
-330 ITTAEVGD
+330 IAEARVRN
-338 SGDSEHSRAE
+338 SGNSECSGKE
-348 NGRIGDGIGRTVKK
+348 NGRSGEGIDNRVGTSGADGKVRVIARGTPREKIDGDGE
-362 DGAIGDG
+362 
-369 QATGV
+369 TG
-374 IGVTGSNR
+374 
-382 NNENG
+382 
-387 CGIGL
+387 
-392 GTFDTGGS
+392 
-400 HGNSVLP
+400 VLP
-407 FEHEITIRGL
+407 FEHEITLRGVS
-417 TFRYPGGP
+417 FRYPGGP

-438 ERIGICGASGIGKS
+438 ERIGIRGASGIGKS

-463 PTAGE
+463 PTEGE

-486 RIGYVPQRP
+486 RIGYVPQRT

-508 GLPPEAIDRQRV
+508 GLPSEEIDRQRV
-520 VDALERAQTGAF
+520 REALERAQAGAF

-542 PIGACGSRISGGQ
+542 PVGACGSRISGGQ

-562 RALYQQSDVLFLDEA
+562 RALYRQSDVLFLDEA
-577 TSALDDRTE
+577 TAALDDRTE
-586 EDLLR
+586 EALLR
-591 SLDELAREHP
+591 SLDDLAREHP

-606 MIAHRAHSLIHCQRI
+606 MIAHRAHSLIHCRRI

>member
-16 SLGVVATLFARAA
+16 SFGVVATLFARAA

-37 LLPLLMLALDPATLT
+37 LLPLLMLALDPAALS
-52 GEGASAGAWFRVGS
+52 GEGASPGAWLRGGG

-71 PAGIICAAVLLF
+71 LAGMICAAVLLF
-83 TALKARASLRLLRT
+83 TALKARISLRLFRI
-97 ERNFLSDLYR
+97 ERNFLCDLYR
-107 TLSRRL
+107 TLTRRL

-137 QVVTLTFTY
+137 QVVTQTFTC
-146 GVLRPAASML
+146 GVLRPAASIL

-166 TALAIQAPLAAAF
+166 TALALHAPLAAAF
-179 VTALFLIVGGAYGQF
+179 VTALFLSVGGTYERF
-194 IRRRCDRIGEAEHRA
+194 VRRRFDRIGAAEHRA
-209 QRDKARIVTE
+209 QRDKARIVAE

-262 LFVEGGLAVGLV
+262 LFIEGGLAVGLV
-274 LLVFAG
+274 FLVIVG
-280 FGKEATALRFGLFAV
+280 FGSKATALQFGLFAV

-315 RNRYTMVILR
+315 RNRYTIAILR
-325 RAADG
+325 RAASG
-330 ITTAEVGD
+330 IAEARVRN
-338 SGDSEHSRAE
+338 SGNSECSGKE
-348 NGRIGDGIGRTVKK
+348 NGRSGEGIDNRVGTSGADGKVRVIARGTPREKIDGDGE
-362 DGAIGDG
+362 
-369 QATGV
+369 TG
-374 IGVTGSNR
+374 
-382 NNENG
+382 
-387 CGIGL
+387 
-392 GTFDTGGS
+392 
-400 HGNSVLP
+400 VLP
-407 FEHEITIRGL
+407 FEHEITLRGVS
-417 TFRYPGGP
+417 FRYPGGP
-425 EVIRKLDFTIRKG
+425 EVIRRLDFTIRKG
-438 ERIGICGASGIGKS
+438 ERIGIRGASGIGKS

-463 PTAGE
+463 PTEGE
-468 IRIDGVLLTPATR
+468 IHIDGVLLTPATR

-486 RIGYVPQRP
+486 RIGYVPQHP

-508 GLPPEAIDRQRV
+508 GLPSEEIDRQRV
-520 VDALERAQTGAF
+520 REALERAQAGAF

-542 PIGACGSRISGGQ
+542 PVGACGSRISGGQ

-562 RALYQQSDVLFLDEA
+562 RALYRQSDVLFLDEA
-577 TSALDDRTE
+577 TAALDDRTE
-586 EDLLR
+586 EALLR
-591 SLDELAREHP
+591 SLDDLAREHP

-606 MIAHRAHSLIHCQRI
+606 MIAHRAHSLIHCRRI